1 MLKIDNKME
10 ELFLSDSVPKNLTI
24 DVEGE
29 LDTSLIP
36 AVNFYTGD
44 IYGNSESSLDIS
56 KLPYR
61 NGMPIYINNNPY
73 DWKLENYQNKNY
85 YSYAKYVCVTFDI
98 YLTDTN
104 PSDCIYPDN
113 GLFQIYYLNK
123 SGIQKLTSVVKDV
136 TTARS
141 KGTAITVSLKI
152 DVNAENVD
160 YIKSIYFT
168 NNDSSSRTTKNIVL
182 HISKIQI
189 RLTDSSTEEPSYVK
203 SVSANGIDIDS
214 YISGDFSITNSNLI
228 QESFS
233 LTESLCSRD
242 NLKFGLCESAHC
254 EFEVVGRGDKFIGK
268 TVRPY
273 ITPITPDNF
282 DYSNINFST
291 EDFIGST
298 WWNTTNLRYYK
309 TLNVSVNNDYLEHAK
324 YVMFVTTILIGMTV
338 TSGTMPP
345 KFYFGLIVEDQ
356 NGNSLSYVLNSN
368 VATVTGS
375 DRLSMYNTN
384 DFLYGVVSDRKEVY
398 ITLPTDLSFDSS
410 RQGSKITKVTGIY
423 VAFADEN
430 GNYLTSDFTVDDFRI
445 YNGERALYFVDS
457 INSPV
462 IHYDKSLMISDKIPE
477 LMKGIPLGVFKI
489 SEVKKNNTQDIIK
502 KSITAYDGLDILD
515 QDVGDWLTK
524 YMWIWDTGNT
534 RASTSPYFTRL
545 GVEYTRQLFPTL
557 INLFKR
563 LNILSD
569 SDFIES
575 SMLSGSDIDVPHTS
589 RNFQYNFFWA
599 NDWDDNSAVGSGTI
613 GFESYYSLSAS
624 ISEPIL
630 IKVDLTPFD
639 NLSDAELFGKYAL
652 AGMEEIFG
660 ESAGYPGICSSSSV
674 LVEITYNNGR
684 IDKILADSGDYVYI
698 NKDIDS
704 LRVYTSSGIGIIY
717 RSSSDGTIYAFENDN
732 LQTLVSHIKISYY
745 EVPDILKGLVNAHT
759 KLVYYNYGT
768 REIGSFSSSVS
779 GKDVVRSLLEVN
791 GCFFHMNR
799 YGKPEIIYASKAGLY
814 PSEKLYPR
822 EDLYP
827 RGMNGP
833 LLSMNRY
840 ISMECDDYV
849 VENYGKIQI
858 KTQSR
863 VKNGES
869 ICSYEYI
876 GNPDGKNT
884 YIIEDNIFYCA
895 EGTVYEYGSQPEV
908 DEMLKNL
915 FDKIS
920 NLTYTPHTTKLR
932 GLPFMECGDRVN
944 LVTKTGGIESFIFRR
959 TLKGIHA
966 LMDTY
971 EASGDEYNEAL
982 NTFDYKVYTPT

>member
-1 MLKIDNKME
+1 MLKVDNKME
-10 ELFLSDSVPKNLTI
+10 ELFLSDSVPKNLTL
-24 DVEGE
+24 DFEGE

-36 AVNFYTGD
+36 EVNFYIGD
-44 IYGNSESSLDIS
+44 IYGNSESVNNIGNLQYSSGI
-56 KLPYR
+56 
-61 NGMPIYINNNPY
+61 PIYINNNPRN
-73 DWKLENYQNKNY
+73 WKLENYQNKNY

-113 GLFQIYYLNK
+113 VSLSIYYAEK
-123 SGIQKLTSVVKDV
+123 SGITSGVSVVKDI
-136 TTARS
+136 TEARS

-152 DVNAENVD
+152 EVDANGVLD
-160 YIKSIYFT
+160 YIKSIYVF
-168 NNDSSSRTTKNIVL
+168 NKDSSSRTIKNVVL
-182 HISKIQI
+182 HTSKIQI
-189 RLTDSSTEEPSYVK
+189 RLTDSLTEEPPYVK

-214 YISGDFSITNSNLI
+214 YISGNFSITNSNLI

-233 LTESLCSRD
+233 LTESLCSQD

-268 TVRPY
+268 TVKPY

-291 EDFIGST
+291 EDFNGST

-324 YVMFVTTILIGMTV
+324 YVMFVTSIRIGMTV

-345 KFYFGLIVEDQ
+345 KFYFGLVVEDQ
-356 NGNSLSYVLNSN
+356 NGNSLSYVLNSS

-384 DFLYGVVSDRKEVY
+384 DFLDGVVSDNQEVY

-410 RQGSKITKVTGIY
+410 RQGSKITKVTGMY

-445 YNGERALYFVDS
+445 YNEKRALYFVES

-477 LMKGIPLGVFKI
+477 MMKGIPLGVFKI

-502 KSITAYDGLDILD
+502 KSITAYDNMSILE
-515 QDVGDWLTK
+515 QNVGDWLTK
-524 YMWIWDTGNT
+524 YMWVWDTANKVHTGGSSFN
-534 RASTSPYFTRL
+534 RF
-545 GVEYTRQLFPTL
+545 GVEYARQLFPTL
-557 INLFKR
+557 SNLMKQ
-563 LNILSD
+563 LNILTDDDFTFSLNVADTDVEPANYNYGYNYLWGDFGD
-569 SDFIES
+569 SPN
-575 SMLSGSDIDVPHTS
+575 GK
-589 RNFQYNFFWA
+589 
-599 NDWDDNSAVGSGTI
+599 GTI
-613 GFESYYSLSAS
+613 GILLAFTGSAS
-624 ISEPIL
+624 FSEDKL
-630 IKVDLTPFD
+630 LKVTLTPYGNMTD
-639 NLSDAELFGKYAL
+639 EELFGKFAYSDMADYWGKNYHGFPSC
-652 AGMEEIFG
+652 A
-660 ESAGYPGICSSSSV
+660 SV
-674 LVEITYNNGR
+674 FVILHNEDGTDTKV
-684 IDKILADSGDYVYI
+684 LADSGDYIYISTKVTGYEVYYSAGI
-698 NKDIDS
+698 ATISPSGDIVATGFS
-704 LRVYTSSGIGIIY
+704 NRMLTTHVNAGI
-717 RSSSDGTIYAFENDN
+717 
-732 LQTLVSHIKISYY
+732 Y
-745 EVPDILKGLVNAHT
+745 EVPSILKGLVNAHLR
-759 KLVYYNYGT
+759 LVYYNYGT
-768 REIGSFSSSVS
+768 QELGSFDSSIS
-779 GKDVVRSLLEVN
+779 GRDVLRSLLEVN

-833 LLSMNRY
+833 LLSMSRY

>member
-1 MLKIDNKME
+1 MLKVDNKME

-24 DVEGE
+24 EFEDEDE
-29 LDTSLIP
+29 LKLEKIK
-36 AVNFYTGD
+36 NLNLYFGD
-44 IYGNSESSLDIS
+44 IRDNVEAIRPVTNLTPTSGSDFIINNTPKAYNVYDYHNVKYFNHFKYIYVSFDAYISQQAGTKLASDLSFYMSLRLLNLNDGSIAGHIFASNKVYFNPDDIVGVDWEKYKTFKFRQKLDIS
-56 KLPYR
+56 GYEFLGISKVGVLGGSITSDTFTVHLRNMQVRLQDDNVDLPYIVPQG
-61 NGMPIYINNNPY
+61 N
-73 DWKLENYQNKNY
+73 
-85 YSYAKYVCVTFDI
+85 
-98 YLTDTN
+98 
-104 PSDCIYPDN
+104 
-113 GLFQIYYLNK
+113 
-123 SGIQKLTSVVKDV
+123 
-136 TTARS
+136 
-141 KGTAITVSLKI
+141 
-152 DVNAENVD
+152 
-160 YIKSIYFT
+160 
-168 NNDSSSRTTKNIVL
+168 SS
-182 HISKIQI
+182 
-189 RLTDSSTEEPSYVK
+189 E
-203 SVSANGIDIDS
+203 DIDKLI
-214 YISGDFSITNSNLI
+214 ISIPDIKNEDLI

-233 LTESLCSRD
+233 LTESLCSQD

-268 TVRPY
+268 TIRPY
-273 ITPITPDNF
+273 I
-282 DYSNINFST
+282 NIAG
-291 EDFIGST
+291 E
-298 WWNTTNLRYYK
+298 
-309 TLNVSVNNDYLEHAK
+309 
-324 YVMFVTTILIGMTV
+324 
-338 TSGTMPP
+338 P
-345 KFYFGLIVEDQ
+345 KQ
-356 NGNSLSYVLNSN
+356 N
-368 VATVTGS
+368 
-375 DRLSMYNTN
+375 R
-384 DFLYGVVSDRKEVY
+384 
-398 ITLPTDLSFDSS
+398 
-410 RQGSKITKVTGIY
+410 
-423 VAFADEN
+423 
-430 GNYLTSDFTVDDFRI
+430 
-445 YNGERALYFVDS
+445 
-457 INSPV
+457 
-462 IHYDKSLMISDKIPE
+462 
-477 LMKGIPLGVFKI
+477 IPLGKFKI

-534 RASTSPYFTRL
+534 RASTSPYFTRF

-613 GFESYYSLSAS
+613 GFENYYSLSAS

-833 LLSMNRY
+833 LLSMNKY

-858 KTQSR
+858 KTQGR

-944 LVTKTGGIESFIFRR
+944 LITKTGGIESFIFRR

-971 EASGDEYNEAL
+971 EAEGDEYNEAL

>member
-1 MLKIDNKME
+1 MLKVDNKME

-36 AVNFYTGD
+36 SVNFYTGD
-44 IYGNSESSLDIS
+44 IYGNSECTTDIS
-56 KLPYR
+56 NLQY
-61 NGMPIYINNNPY
+61 NYGTIIGVNNNPY
-73 DWKLENYQNKNY
+73 SKKLKDYQNKNY
-85 YSYAKYVCVTFDI
+85 YSYAKYACVTFDI

-104 PSDCIYPDN
+104 PSDCVYPD
-113 GLFQIYYLNK
+113 
-123 SGIQKLTSVVKDV
+123 KLAFVVFYKKKDGYSRGVSVVTDV

-141 KGTAITVSLKI
+141 KGTAITVALKI
-152 DVNAENVD
+152 DVNAENGLD
-160 YIKSIYFT
+160 YIEEFNIT
-168 NNDSSSRTTKNIVL
+168 NNDSSSNVTKNIII

-189 RLTDSSTEEPSYVK
+189 RLTDSLTEEPSYVK

-233 LTESLCSRD
+233 LTESLCSQD

-291 EDFIGST
+291 EDFSGAT

-309 TLNVSVNNDYLEHAK
+309 KMNVSVNNDYLEHAK
-324 YVMFVTTILIGMTV
+324 YVMFVATILIGMTV
-338 TSGTMPP
+338 KSGTMPP
-345 KFYFGLIVEDQ
+345 KFYFGLTVEDQ
-356 NGNSLSYVLNSN
+356 NGNSLSYVLNSS

-384 DFLYGVVSDRKEVY
+384 DFLDGVVSDRQEVY

-430 GNYLTSDFTVDDFRI
+430 GNYLTNDFTVDDFRI

-502 KSITAYDGLDILD
+502 KSITAYDNMSILE
-515 QDVGDWLTK
+515 QNVGDWLTK
-524 YMWIWDTGNT
+524 YMWIWDTANKVHTEGSGFN
-534 RASTSPYFTRL
+534 RF
-545 GVEYTRQLFPTL
+545 GVEYARQLFPTL
-557 INLFKR
+557 SNLMKQ
-563 LNILSD
+563 LNILTDDDFVFSFNVSD
-569 SDFIES
+569 VDVEPANYNYGYNYLWGDF
-575 SMLSGSDIDVPHTS
+575 GDNPH
-589 RNFQYNFFWA
+589 
-599 NDWDDNSAVGSGTI
+599 GKGTI
-613 GFESYYSLSAS
+613 GILLASTNSAS
-624 ISEPIL
+624 FSEDKL
-630 IKVDLTPFD
+630 LKVTLTPYGNMTD
-639 NLSDAELFGKYAL
+639 EELFGKFAFSDMADYWGKNYHGFPSCA
-652 AGMEEIFG
+652 
-660 ESAGYPGICSSSSV
+660 SV
-674 LVEITYNNGR
+674 FVILHNEDGTDTKV
-684 IDKILADSGDYVYI
+684 LADSGDYIYISTKVTQYEVYYSAGIASI
-698 NKDIDS
+698 NPGDDIIAA
-704 LRVYTSSGIGIIY
+704 G
-717 RSSSDGTIYAFENDN
+717 SSSRMLTTHVNA
-732 LQTLVSHIKISYY
+732 KIY
-745 EVPDILKGLVNAHT
+745 EVPEILKELVNAHLR
-759 KLVYYNYGT
+759 LVYYNYGT
-768 REIGSFSSSVS
+768 QELGSFSSSVS
-779 GKDVVRSLLEVN
+779 GRDVLRSLLEVN

-944 LVTKTGGIESFIFRR
+944 LITKTGGIESFIFRR

>member
-1 MLKIDNKME
+1 MLKVDNKME

-36 AVNFYTGD
+36 LVNFYTGD

-189 RLTDSSTEEPSYVK
+189 RLTDSLTEEPSYVK

-233 LTESLCSRD
+233 LTESLCSQD

-291 EDFIGST
+291 EDFSGAT

-309 TLNVSVNNDYLEHAK
+309 KMNVSVNNDYLEHAK
-324 YVMFVTTILIGMTV
+324 YVMFVATILIGMTV
-338 TSGTMPP
+338 KSGTMPP
-345 KFYFGLIVEDQ
+345 KFYFGLTVEDQ
-356 NGNSLSYVLNSN
+356 NGNSLSYVLNSS

-384 DFLYGVVSDRKEVY
+384 DFLDGVVSDRQEVY

-410 RQGSKITKVTGIY
+410 RKGSKITKVTGIY

-430 GNYLTSDFTVDDFRI
+430 GNYLTNDFTVDDFRI

-489 SEVKKNNTQDIIK
+489 SEAKKNNTQDIIK
-502 KSITAYDGLDILD
+502 KSITAYDNMSILE
-515 QDVGDWLTK
+515 QNVGDWLTK
-524 YMWIWDTGNT
+524 YMWVWDTANKVHTGGSGFN
-534 RASTSPYFTRL
+534 RF
-545 GVEYTRQLFPTL
+545 GVEYARQLFPTL
-557 INLFKR
+557 SNLMKQ
-563 LNILSD
+563 LNILTDDDFVFSFNVSD
-569 SDFIES
+569 VDVEPANYNYGYNYLWGDF
-575 SMLSGSDIDVPHTS
+575 GDNPH
-589 RNFQYNFFWA
+589 
-599 NDWDDNSAVGSGTI
+599 GKGTI
-613 GFESYYSLSAS
+613 GILLASTNSAS
-624 ISEPIL
+624 FSEDKL
-630 IKVDLTPFD
+630 LKVTLTPYGNMTD
-639 NLSDAELFGKYAL
+639 EELFGKFAFSDMADYWGKNYHGFPSCA
-652 AGMEEIFG
+652 
-660 ESAGYPGICSSSSV
+660 SV
-674 LVEITYNNGR
+674 FVILHNEDGTDTKV
-684 IDKILADSGDYVYI
+684 LADSGDYIYISNKVTGYEVYYSAGIAAI
-698 NKDIDS
+698 NPSGDIIA
-704 LRVYTSSGIGIIY
+704 TG
-717 RSSSDGTIYAFENDN
+717 SSSRMLTTHVNAGI
-732 LQTLVSHIKISYY
+732 Y
-745 EVPDILKGLVNAHT
+745 EVPDILKELVNAHLR
-759 KLVYYNYGT
+759 LVYYNYGT
-768 REIGSFSSSVS
+768 QELGSFSSSVS
-779 GKDVVRSLLEVN
+779 GRDVLRSLLEVN

-971 EASGDEYNEAL
+971 EAEGDEYNEAL

>member
-1 MLKIDNKME
+1 ME

-36 AVNFYTGD
+36 LVNFYTGD
-44 IYGNSESSLDIS
+44 IYGNSECTTNIS
-56 KLPYR
+56 NLPYR

-136 TTARS
+136 TMARS

-203 SVSANGIDIDS
+203 SVSVDSVDIDG
-214 YISGDFSITNSNLI
+214 YINGDFSITNSNLI

-233 LTESLCSRD
+233 LTESLCSQD

-268 TVRPY
+268 TIRPY
-273 ITPITPDNF
+273 I
-282 DYSNINFST
+282 NIAG
-291 EDFIGST
+291 E
-298 WWNTTNLRYYK
+298 
-309 TLNVSVNNDYLEHAK
+309 
-324 YVMFVTTILIGMTV
+324 
-338 TSGTMPP
+338 P
-345 KFYFGLIVEDQ
+345 KQ
-356 NGNSLSYVLNSN
+356 N
-368 VATVTGS
+368 
-375 DRLSMYNTN
+375 R
-384 DFLYGVVSDRKEVY
+384 
-398 ITLPTDLSFDSS
+398 
-410 RQGSKITKVTGIY
+410 
-423 VAFADEN
+423 
-430 GNYLTSDFTVDDFRI
+430 
-445 YNGERALYFVDS
+445 
-457 INSPV
+457 
-462 IHYDKSLMISDKIPE
+462 
-477 LMKGIPLGVFKI
+477 IPLGVFKVTD
-489 SEVKKNNTQDIIK
+489 VKKNHTHDIIK
-502 KSITAYDGLDILD
+502 KSITAYDNMSILD

-524 YMWIWDTGNT
+524 YMWITDTANK
-534 RASTSPYFTRL
+534 ACSDSPHFTKF
-545 GVEYTRQLFPTL
+545 GVEYVRQLFPTFANIMKRIGVISDTDFNL
-557 INLFKR
+557 IWEFSN
-563 LNILSD
+563 
-569 SDFIES
+569 
-575 SMLSGSDIDVPHTS
+575 IDVPAENYDYGYNYIWKDYPSGMTS
-589 RNFQYNFFWA
+589 KYSVGLLFGA
-599 NDWDDNSAVGSGTI
+599 SVSAG
-613 GFESYYSLSAS
+613 YSTDRL
-624 ISEPIL
+624 L
-630 IKVDLTPFD
+630 KVELTPVGGKTD
-639 NLSDAELFGKYAL
+639 EELFGMYAK
-652 AGMEEIFG
+652 G
-660 ESAGYPGICSSSSV
+660 EMLTDWGANYHGFPSCASVFIIMTDSKGYEHKV
-674 LVEITYNNGR
+674 
-684 IDKILADSGDYVYI
+684 LADSGDYVFVST
-698 NKDIDS
+698 DIQNIEIYYSAGICVTNAQSPLIAAGDS
-704 LRVYTSSGIGIIY
+704 SKMLT
-717 RSSSDGTIYAFENDN
+717 AHF
-732 LQTLVSHIKISYY
+732 KASYY
-745 EVPDILKGLVNAHT
+745 ELPELFSGLVNAHQR
-759 KLVYYNYGT
+759 LVYYNYGT
-768 REIGSFSSSVS
+768 QELGSFNSSVS
-779 GKDVVRSLLEVN
+779 ARDVVRSLLEVN

-833 LLSMNRY
+833 LLSMSRY

-971 EASGDEYNEAL
+971 EAEGDEYNEAL

>member
-1 MLKIDNKME
+1 MLKVDNKME

-36 AVNFYTGD
+36 SVNFYTGD
-44 IYGNSESSLDIS
+44 IYGNSECTTDIS
-56 KLPYR
+56 NLQY
-61 NGMPIYINNNPY
+61 NYGTIIGVNNNPY
-73 DWKLENYQNKNY
+73 SKKLKDYQNKNY
-85 YSYAKYVCVTFDI
+85 YSYAKYACVTFDI

-104 PSDCIYPDN
+104 PSDCVYPD
-113 GLFQIYYLNK
+113 
-123 SGIQKLTSVVKDV
+123 KLAFVVFYKKKDGYSRGVSVVTDV

-141 KGTAITVSLKI
+141 KGTAITVALKI
-152 DVNAENVD
+152 DVNAENGLD
-160 YIKSIYFT
+160 YIEEFNIT
-168 NNDSSSRTTKNIVL
+168 NNDSSSNVTKNIII

-189 RLTDSSTEEPSYVK
+189 RLTDSLTEEPSYVK

-233 LTESLCSRD
+233 LTESLCSQD

-291 EDFIGST
+291 EDFSGAT

-309 TLNVSVNNDYLEHAK
+309 KMNVSVNNDYLEHAK
-324 YVMFVTTILIGMTV
+324 YVMFVATILIGMTV
-338 TSGTMPP
+338 KSGTMPP
-345 KFYFGLIVEDQ
+345 KFYFGLTVEDQ
-356 NGNSLSYVLNSN
+356 NGNSLSYVLNSR

-384 DFLYGVVSDRKEVY
+384 DFLDGVVSDRQEVY

-430 GNYLTSDFTVDDFRI
+430 GNYLTNDFTVDDFRI

-502 KSITAYDGLDILD
+502 KSITAYDNMSILE
-515 QDVGDWLTK
+515 QNVGDWLTK
-524 YMWIWDTGNT
+524 YMWIWDTANKVHTEGSGFN
-534 RASTSPYFTRL
+534 RF
-545 GVEYTRQLFPTL
+545 GVEYARQLFPTL
-557 INLFKR
+557 SNLMKQ
-563 LNILSD
+563 LNILTDDDFVFSFNVSD
-569 SDFIES
+569 VDVEPANYNYGYNYLWGDF
-575 SMLSGSDIDVPHTS
+575 GDNPH
-589 RNFQYNFFWA
+589 
-599 NDWDDNSAVGSGTI
+599 GKGTI
-613 GFESYYSLSAS
+613 GILLASTNSAS
-624 ISEPIL
+624 FSEDKL
-630 IKVDLTPFD
+630 LKVTLTPYGNMTD
-639 NLSDAELFGKYAL
+639 EELFGKFAFSDMADYWCKNYHGFPSCA
-652 AGMEEIFG
+652 
-660 ESAGYPGICSSSSV
+660 SV
-674 LVEITYNNGR
+674 FVILHNEDGTDTKV
-684 IDKILADSGDYVYI
+684 LADSGDYIYISTKVTQYEVYYSAGIASI
-698 NKDIDS
+698 NPGGDIIA
-704 LRVYTSSGIGIIY
+704 VGFSSKMLTTHVNVGI
-717 RSSSDGTIYAFENDN
+717 
-732 LQTLVSHIKISYY
+732 Y
-745 EVPDILKGLVNAHT
+745 EVPSILKGLVNAHLR
-759 KLVYYNYGT
+759 LVYYNYGT
-768 REIGSFSSSVS
+768 QELGSFDSSIS
-779 GKDVVRSLLEVN
+779 GRDVLRSLLEVN

-833 LLSMNRY
+833 LLSMSRY

-876 GNPDGKNT
+876 GNPEGKNT

>member
-1 MLKIDNKME
+1 MLKVDNKME

-36 AVNFYTGD
+36 SVNFYTGD
-44 IYGNSESSLDIS
+44 IYGNSECTTNIS
-56 KLPYR
+56 NLQY
-61 NGMPIYINNNPY
+61 NYGTIIGVNNNPY
-73 DWKLENYQNKNY
+73 SKKLKDYQNKNY
-85 YSYAKYVCVTFDI
+85 YSYAKYACVTFDI

-104 PSDCIYPDN
+104 PSDCVYPD
-113 GLFQIYYLNK
+113 
-123 SGIQKLTSVVKDV
+123 KLAFVVFYKKKDGYSRGVTIVKDV

-141 KGTAITVSLKI
+141 KGTAITVALKI
-152 DVNAENVD
+152 DVNAENGLD
-160 YIKSIYFT
+160 YIEEFNIT
-168 NNDSSSRTTKNIVL
+168 NNDSSSNVTKNIVL

-203 SVSANGIDIDS
+203 SVSVDSVDIDG
-214 YISGDFSITNSNLI
+214 YINGNFSITNSNLI

-233 LTESLCSRD
+233 LTESLCSQD

-268 TVRPY
+268 TVKPY

-291 EDFIGST
+291 EDFSGAT

-309 TLNVSVNNDYLEHAK
+309 KMNVSVNNDYLEHAK
-324 YVMFVTTILIGMTV
+324 YVMFVAKILIGMTV

-345 KFYFGLIVEDQ
+345 KFYFGLTVEDQ
-356 NGNSLSYVLNSN
+356 NGNSLSYVLNSS

-384 DFLYGVVSDRKEVY
+384 DFLDGVVSDRQEVY

-410 RQGSKITKVTGIY
+410 RKGSKITKVTGIY

-430 GNYLTSDFTVDDFRI
+430 GNYLTNDFTVDDFRI
-445 YNGERALYFVDS
+445 YNGERALYFVES

-502 KSITAYDGLDILD
+502 KSITAYDNMSILE
-515 QDVGDWLTK
+515 QNVGDWLTK
-524 YMWIWDTGNT
+524 YMWVWDTANKVHTGGSSFN
-534 RASTSPYFTRL
+534 RF
-545 GVEYTRQLFPTL
+545 GVEYARQLFPTL
-557 INLFKR
+557 SNLMKQ
-563 LNILSD
+563 LNILTDDDFVFSFNVSD
-569 SDFIES
+569 VDVEPANYNYGYNYLWGDF
-575 SMLSGSDIDVPHTS
+575 GDNPH
-589 RNFQYNFFWA
+589 
-599 NDWDDNSAVGSGTI
+599 GKGTI
-613 GFESYYSLSAS
+613 GILLASTNSAS
-624 ISEPIL
+624 FSEDKL
-630 IKVDLTPFD
+630 LKVTLTPYGNMTD
-639 NLSDAELFGKYAL
+639 EELFGKFAFSDMADYWGKNYHGFPSCA
-652 AGMEEIFG
+652 
-660 ESAGYPGICSSSSV
+660 SV
-674 LVEITYNNGR
+674 FVILHNENGT
-684 IDKILADSGDYVYI
+684 DTKILADSGDYIYISTKVTGYDVYYSAGIASI
-698 NKDIDS
+698 NPGDDIMAAGFS
-704 LRVYTSSGIGIIY
+704 NRMLTTHVN
-717 RSSSDGTIYAFENDN
+717 A
-732 LQTLVSHIKISYY
+732 KIY
-745 EVPDILKGLVNAHT
+745 EVPDILKGLVNAHLR
-759 KLVYYNYGT
+759 LVYYNYGT
-768 REIGSFSSSVS
+768 QELGSFDSSIS
-779 GKDVVRSLLEVN
+779 GRDVLRSLLEVN

-833 LLSMNRY
+833 LLSMSRY

-869 ICSYEYI
+869 ICSYEYV
-876 GNPDGKNT
+876 GNPEGKNT

-971 EASGDEYNEAL
+971 EAEGDEYNEAL

>member
-1 MLKIDNKME
+1 MLKVDNKME

-36 AVNFYTGD
+36 SVNFYTGD
-44 IYGNSESSLDIS
+44 IYGNSECTTDIS
-56 KLPYR
+56 NLQY
-61 NGMPIYINNNPY
+61 NYGTIIGVNNNPY
-73 DWKLENYQNKNY
+73 SKKLKDYQNKNY
-85 YSYAKYVCVTFDI
+85 YSYAKYACVTFDI

-104 PSDCIYPDN
+104 PSDCVYPD
-113 GLFQIYYLNK
+113 
-123 SGIQKLTSVVKDV
+123 KLAFVVFYKKKDGYSRGVSVVTDV

-141 KGTAITVSLKI
+141 KGTAITVALKI
-152 DVNAENVD
+152 DVNAENGLD
-160 YIKSIYFT
+160 YIEEFNIT
-168 NNDSSSRTTKNIVL
+168 NNDSSSNVTKNIII

-189 RLTDSSTEEPSYVK
+189 RLTDSLTEEPSYVK

-233 LTESLCSRD
+233 LTESLCSQD

-291 EDFIGST
+291 EDFSGAT

-309 TLNVSVNNDYLEHAK
+309 KMNVSVNNDYLEHAK
-324 YVMFVTTILIGMTV
+324 YVMFVATILIGMTV
-338 TSGTMPP
+338 KSGTMPP
-345 KFYFGLIVEDQ
+345 KFYFGLTVEDQ
-356 NGNSLSYVLNSN
+356 NGNSLSYALNSS

-384 DFLYGVVSDRKEVY
+384 DFLDGVVSDRQEVY
-398 ITLPTDLSFDSS
+398 ITLPADLSFDSS
-410 RQGSKITKVTGIY
+410 RKGSKITKVTGIY

-430 GNYLTSDFTVDDFRI
+430 GNYLTNDFTVDDFRI

-489 SEVKKNNTQDIIK
+489 SEAKKNNTQDIIK
-502 KSITAYDGLDILD
+502 KSITAYDNMSILE
-515 QDVGDWLTK
+515 QNVGDWLTK
-524 YMWIWDTGNT
+524 YMWIWDTANKVHTGGSGFN
-534 RASTSPYFTRL
+534 RF
-545 GVEYTRQLFPTL
+545 GVEYARQLFPTL
-557 INLFKR
+557 SNLMKQ
-563 LNILSD
+563 LNILTDDDFVFSFNVSD
-569 SDFIES
+569 VDVEPANYNYGYNYLWGDF
-575 SMLSGSDIDVPHTS
+575 GDNPH
-589 RNFQYNFFWA
+589 
-599 NDWDDNSAVGSGTI
+599 GKGTI
-613 GFESYYSLSAS
+613 GILLASTNSAS
-624 ISEPIL
+624 FSEDKL
-630 IKVDLTPFD
+630 LKVTLTPYGNMTD
-639 NLSDAELFGKYAL
+639 EELFGKFAYSDMADYWGKNYHGFPSC
-652 AGMEEIFG
+652 A
-660 ESAGYPGICSSSSV
+660 SV
-674 LVEITYNNGR
+674 FVILHNEDGTDTKV
-684 IDKILADSGDYVYI
+684 LADSGDYIYISTKVTQYEVYYSAGIASI
-698 NKDIDS
+698 NPGDDIIAA
-704 LRVYTSSGIGIIY
+704 G
-717 RSSSDGTIYAFENDN
+717 SSSRMLTTHVNA
-732 LQTLVSHIKISYY
+732 KIY
-745 EVPDILKGLVNAHT
+745 EVPDILSGLVNAHLR
-759 KLVYYNYGT
+759 LVYYNYGT
-768 REIGSFSSSVS
+768 QELGSFDSSIS
-779 GKDVVRSLLEVN
+779 GRDVLRSLLEVN

-915 FDKIS
+915 FEKIS

>member
-1 MLKIDNKME
+1 MLKVDNKME

-36 AVNFYTGD
+36 SVNFYTGD
-44 IYGNSESSLDIS
+44 IYGNSECTTNIS
-56 KLPYR
+56 NLQY
-61 NGMPIYINNNPY
+61 NYGTIIGVNNNPY
-73 DWKLENYQNKNY
+73 NKKLKDYQNKNY
-85 YSYAKYVCVTFDI
+85 YSYAKYACVTFDI

-104 PSDCIYPDN
+104 PSDCVYPD
-113 GLFQIYYLNK
+113 
-123 SGIQKLTSVVKDV
+123 KLAFVVFYKKKDGYSRGVTIVKDV

-141 KGTAITVSLKI
+141 KGTAITVALKI
-152 DVNAENVD
+152 DVNAENGLD
-160 YIKSIYFT
+160 YIEEFNIT
-168 NNDSSSRTTKNIVL
+168 NNDSSSNVTKNIVL

-203 SVSANGIDIDS
+203 SVSVDSVDIDG
-214 YISGDFSITNSNLI
+214 YINGDFSITNSNLI

-233 LTESLCSRD
+233 LTESLCSQD

-268 TVRPY
+268 TVKPY

-291 EDFIGST
+291 EDFSGAT

-309 TLNVSVNNDYLEHAK
+309 KMNVSVNNDYLEHAK
-324 YVMFVTTILIGMTV
+324 YVMFVAKILIGMTV

-345 KFYFGLIVEDQ
+345 KFYFGLTVEDQ
-356 NGNSLSYVLNSN
+356 NGNSLSYVLNSS

-384 DFLYGVVSDRKEVY
+384 DFLDGVVSDRQEVY

-410 RQGSKITKVTGIY
+410 RKGSKITKVTGIY

-430 GNYLTSDFTVDDFRI
+430 GNYLTNDFTVDDFRI
-445 YNGERALYFVDS
+445 YNGERALYFVES

-477 LMKGIPLGVFKI
+477 MMKGIPLGVFKI

-502 KSITAYDGLDILD
+502 KSITAYDNMSILE
-515 QDVGDWLTK
+515 QNVGDWLTK
-524 YMWIWDTGNT
+524 YMWVWDTANKVHTGGSSFN
-534 RASTSPYFTRL
+534 RF
-545 GVEYTRQLFPTL
+545 GVEYARQLFPTL
-557 INLFKR
+557 SNLMKQ
-563 LNILSD
+563 LNILTDDDFVFSFNVSD
-569 SDFIES
+569 VDVEPANYNYGYNYLWGDF
-575 SMLSGSDIDVPHTS
+575 GDNPH
-589 RNFQYNFFWA
+589 
-599 NDWDDNSAVGSGTI
+599 GKGTI
-613 GFESYYSLSAS
+613 GILLASTNSAS
-624 ISEPIL
+624 FSEDKL
-630 IKVDLTPFD
+630 LKVTLTPYGNMTD
-639 NLSDAELFGKYAL
+639 EELFGKFAFSDMSDYWGKNYHGFPSCA
-652 AGMEEIFG
+652 
-660 ESAGYPGICSSSSV
+660 SV
-674 LVEITYNNGR
+674 FVILHNENGT
-684 IDKILADSGDYVYI
+684 DTKILADSGDYIYISTKVTGYDVYYSAGIASI
-698 NKDIDS
+698 NPGDDIMAAGFS
-704 LRVYTSSGIGIIY
+704 NRMLTTHVN
-717 RSSSDGTIYAFENDN
+717 A
-732 LQTLVSHIKISYY
+732 KIY
-745 EVPDILKGLVNAHT
+745 EVPEILKGLVNAHLR
-759 KLVYYNYGT
+759 LVYYNYGT
-768 REIGSFSSSVS
+768 QELGSFDSSIS
-779 GKDVVRSLLEVN
+779 GRDVLRSLLEVN

-833 LLSMNRY
+833 LLSMSRY

-971 EASGDEYNEAL
+971 EAEGDEYNEAL

>member
-1 MLKIDNKME
+1 MLKVDNKME

-36 AVNFYTGD
+36 SVNFYTGD
-44 IYGNSESSLDIS
+44 IYGNSECTTNIS
-56 KLPYR
+56 NLQY
-61 NGMPIYINNNPY
+61 NYGTIIGVNNNPY
-73 DWKLENYQNKNY
+73 SKKLKDYQNKNY
-85 YSYAKYVCVTFDI
+85 YSYAKYACVTFDI

-104 PSDCIYPDN
+104 PSDCVYPD
-113 GLFQIYYLNK
+113 
-123 SGIQKLTSVVKDV
+123 KLAFVVFYKKKDGYSRGVTIVKDV

-141 KGTAITVSLKI
+141 KGTAITVALKI
-152 DVNAENVD
+152 DVNAENGLD
-160 YIKSIYFT
+160 YIEEFNIT
-168 NNDSSSRTTKNIVL
+168 NNDSSSNVTKNIVL

-203 SVSANGIDIDS
+203 SVSVDNIDIDG
-214 YISGDFSITNSNLI
+214 YINGDFSITNSNLI

-233 LTESLCSRD
+233 LTESLCSQD

-291 EDFIGST
+291 EDFSGAT

-309 TLNVSVNNDYLEHAK
+309 KMNVSVNNDYLEHAK
-324 YVMFVTTILIGMTV
+324 YVMFVAKILIGMTV

-345 KFYFGLIVEDQ
+345 KFYFGLTVEDQ
-356 NGNSLSYVLNSN
+356 NGNSLSYVLNSS

-384 DFLYGVVSDRKEVY
+384 DFLDGVVSDRQEVY

-410 RQGSKITKVTGIY
+410 RKGSKITKVTGIY

-430 GNYLTSDFTVDDFRI
+430 GNYLTNDFTVDDFRI

-477 LMKGIPLGVFKI
+477 MMKGIPLGVFKI

-502 KSITAYDGLDILD
+502 KSITAYDNMSILE
-515 QDVGDWLTK
+515 QNVGDWLTK
-524 YMWIWDTGNT
+524 YMWVWDTANKVYTGGSSFN
-534 RASTSPYFTRL
+534 RF
-545 GVEYTRQLFPTL
+545 GVEYARQLFPTL
-557 INLFKR
+557 SNLMKQ
-563 LNILSD
+563 LNILTD
-569 SDFIES
+569 DDFTFS
-575 SMLSGSDIDVPHTS
+575 FNTGDVDVEPANYNYGYNYLWGDFGDNPH
-589 RNFQYNFFWA
+589 
-599 NDWDDNSAVGSGTI
+599 GKGTI
-613 GFESYYSLSAS
+613 GILWAFTGSAS
-624 ISEPIL
+624 FSEDKL
-630 IKVDLTPFD
+630 LKVTLTPYGNMTD
-639 NLSDAELFGKYAL
+639 EELFGKFAFSDMADYWGKNYHGFPSCA
-652 AGMEEIFG
+652 
-660 ESAGYPGICSSSSV
+660 SV
-674 LVEITYNNGR
+674 FVILHNEDGT
-684 IDKILADSGDYVYI
+684 DTKILADSGDYIYISTKVTQYEVYYSAGIASI
-698 NKDIDS
+698 NPGDDIIA
-704 LRVYTSSGIGIIY
+704 TGFSSKML
-717 RSSSDGTIYAFENDN
+717 TTHVNA
-732 LQTLVSHIKISYY
+732 KIY
-745 EVPDILKGLVNAHT
+745 EVPEILKGLVNAHLR
-759 KLVYYNYGT
+759 LVYYNYGT
-768 REIGSFSSSVS
+768 QELGSFNSSVS
-779 GKDVVRSLLEVN
+779 GRDVLRSLLEVN

-833 LLSMNRY
+833 LLSMSRY
-840 ISMECDDYV
+840 ISMECADYV

-876 GNPDGKNT
+876 GNPEGKNT

-971 EASGDEYNEAL
+971 EAEGDEYNEAL

>member
-1 MLKIDNKME
+1 MLKVDNKME

-36 AVNFYTGD
+36 SVNFYTGD
-44 IYGNSESSLDIS
+44 IYGNSECTTDIS
-56 KLPYR
+56 NLQY
-61 NGMPIYINNNPY
+61 NYGTIIGVNNNPY
-73 DWKLENYQNKNY
+73 SKKLKDYQNKNY
-85 YSYAKYVCVTFDI
+85 YSYAKYACVTFDI

-104 PSDCIYPDN
+104 PSDCVYPD
-113 GLFQIYYLNK
+113 
-123 SGIQKLTSVVKDV
+123 KLAFVVFYKKKDGYSRGVSVVTDV

-141 KGTAITVSLKI
+141 KGTAITVALKI
-152 DVNAENVD
+152 DVNAENGLD
-160 YIKSIYFT
+160 YIEEFNIT
-168 NNDSSSRTTKNIVL
+168 NNDSSSNVTKNIII

-189 RLTDSSTEEPSYVK
+189 RLTDSLTEEPSYVK

-233 LTESLCSRD
+233 LTESLCSQD

-291 EDFIGST
+291 EDFSGAT

-309 TLNVSVNNDYLEHAK
+309 KMNVSVNNDYLEHAK
-324 YVMFVTTILIGMTV
+324 YVMFVATILIGMTV
-338 TSGTMPP
+338 KSGTMPP
-345 KFYFGLIVEDQ
+345 KFYFGLTVEDQ
-356 NGNSLSYVLNSN
+356 NGNSLSYVLNSS

-384 DFLYGVVSDRKEVY
+384 DFLYGVVSDRQEVY

-410 RQGSKITKVTGIY
+410 RKGSKITKVTGIY

-430 GNYLTSDFTVDDFRI
+430 GNYLTNDFTVDDFRI

-502 KSITAYDGLDILD
+502 KSITAYDNMSILE
-515 QDVGDWLTK
+515 QNVGDWLTK
-524 YMWIWDTGNT
+524 YMWIWDTANKVHTEGSGFN
-534 RASTSPYFTRL
+534 RF
-545 GVEYTRQLFPTL
+545 GVEYARQLFPTL
-557 INLFKR
+557 SNLMKQ
-563 LNILSD
+563 LNILTDDDFVFSFNVSD
-569 SDFIES
+569 VDVEPANYNYGYNYLWGDF
-575 SMLSGSDIDVPHTS
+575 GDNPH
-589 RNFQYNFFWA
+589 
-599 NDWDDNSAVGSGTI
+599 GKGTI
-613 GFESYYSLSAS
+613 GILLASTNSAS
-624 ISEPIL
+624 FSEDKL
-630 IKVDLTPFD
+630 LKVTLTPYGNMTD
-639 NLSDAELFGKYAL
+639 EELFGKFAFSDMADYWGKNYHGFPSCA
-652 AGMEEIFG
+652 
-660 ESAGYPGICSSSSV
+660 SV
-674 LVEITYNNGR
+674 FVILHNEDGTDTKV
-684 IDKILADSGDYVYI
+684 LADSGDYIYISTKVTQYEVYYSAGIASI
-698 NKDIDS
+698 NPGDDIIAA
-704 LRVYTSSGIGIIY
+704 G
-717 RSSSDGTIYAFENDN
+717 SSSRMLTTHVNA
-732 LQTLVSHIKISYY
+732 KIY
-745 EVPDILKGLVNAHT
+745 EVPEILKELVNAHLR
-759 KLVYYNYGT
+759 LVYYNYGT
-768 REIGSFSSSVS
+768 QELGSFNSSVS
-779 GKDVVRSLLEVN
+779 GRDVLRSLLEVN

-876 GNPDGKNT
+876 GNPEGKNT

>member
-1 MLKIDNKME
+1 MLKVDNKME

-36 AVNFYTGD
+36 SVNFYTGD
-44 IYGNSESSLDIS
+44 IYGNSECTTDIS
-56 KLPYR
+56 NLQY
-61 NGMPIYINNNPY
+61 NYGTIIGVNNNPY
-73 DWKLENYQNKNY
+73 SKKLKDYQNKNY
-85 YSYAKYVCVTFDI
+85 YSYAKYACVTFDI

-104 PSDCIYPDN
+104 PSDCVYPD
-113 GLFQIYYLNK
+113 
-123 SGIQKLTSVVKDV
+123 KLAFVVFYKKKDGYSRGVSVVTDV

-141 KGTAITVSLKI
+141 KGTAITVALKI
-152 DVNAENVD
+152 DVNAENGLD
-160 YIKSIYFT
+160 YIEEFNIT
-168 NNDSSSRTTKNIVL
+168 NNDSSSNVTKNIII

-189 RLTDSSTEEPSYVK
+189 RLTDSLTEEPSYVK

-233 LTESLCSRD
+233 LTESLCSQD

-291 EDFIGST
+291 EDFSGAT

-309 TLNVSVNNDYLEHAK
+309 KMNVSVNNDYLEHAK
-324 YVMFVTTILIGMTV
+324 YVMFVATILIGMTV
-338 TSGTMPP
+338 KSGTMPP
-345 KFYFGLIVEDQ
+345 KFYFGLTVEDQ
-356 NGNSLSYVLNSN
+356 NGNSLSYVLNSR

-384 DFLYGVVSDRKEVY
+384 DFLDGVVSDRKEVY

-410 RQGSKITKVTGIY
+410 RKGSKITKVTGIY

-430 GNYLTSDFTVDDFRI
+430 GNYLTNDFTVDDFRI

-502 KSITAYDGLDILD
+502 KSITAYDNMSILE
-515 QDVGDWLTK
+515 QNVGDWLTK
-524 YMWIWDTGNT
+524 YMWIWDTANKVHTEGSGFN
-534 RASTSPYFTRL
+534 RF
-545 GVEYTRQLFPTL
+545 GVEYARQLFPTL
-557 INLFKR
+557 SNLMKQ
-563 LNILSD
+563 LNILTDDDFVFSFNVSD
-569 SDFIES
+569 VDVEPANYNYGYNYLWGDF
-575 SMLSGSDIDVPHTS
+575 GDNPH
-589 RNFQYNFFWA
+589 
-599 NDWDDNSAVGSGTI
+599 GKGTI
-613 GFESYYSLSAS
+613 GILWASTGSAS
-624 ISEPIL
+624 FSEDKL
-630 IKVDLTPFD
+630 LKVTLTPYGNMTD
-639 NLSDAELFGKYAL
+639 EELFGKFAYSDMTDYWGKNYHGFPSCA
-652 AGMEEIFG
+652 
-660 ESAGYPGICSSSSV
+660 SV
-674 LVEITYNNGR
+674 FVILHNEDGTDTKV
-684 IDKILADSGDYVYI
+684 LADSGDYIYISTKVTQYEVYYSAGIAAI
-698 NKDIDS
+698 NPGGDIIA
-704 LRVYTSSGIGIIY
+704 TGFSSKMLTTHVNVGI
-717 RSSSDGTIYAFENDN
+717 
-732 LQTLVSHIKISYY
+732 Y
-745 EVPDILKGLVNAHT
+745 EVPSILKGLVNAHLR
-759 KLVYYNYGT
+759 LVYYNYGT
-768 REIGSFSSSVS
+768 QELGSFNSSIS
-779 GKDVVRSLLEVN
+779 GRDVLRSLLEVN

-876 GNPDGKNT
+876 GNPEGKNT

>member
-1 MLKIDNKME
+1 MLKVDNKME

-24 DVEGE
+24 DFEGE

-36 AVNFYTGD
+36 LVNFYTGD
-44 IYGNSESSLDIS
+44 IYGNSECTINIS
-56 KLPYR
+56 NLPYR
-61 NGMPIYINNNPY
+61 NGSPIYINNNPY
-73 DWKLENYQNKNY
+73 YWKLENYQNKNY

-113 GLFQIYYLNK
+113 GLFQIHYLNK

-136 TTARS
+136 TTAKS

-203 SVSANGIDIDS
+203 SVSVDSVDIDG
-214 YISGDFSITNSNLI
+214 YINGDFSITNSNLI

-233 LTESLCSRD
+233 LTESLCSQD

-291 EDFIGST
+291 EDFSGAT

-309 TLNVSVNNDYLEHAK
+309 KMNVSVNNDYLEHAK
-324 YVMFVTTILIGMTV
+324 YVMFVATILIGMTV

-345 KFYFGLIVEDQ
+345 KFYFGLVVEDQ
-356 NGNSLSYVLNSN
+356 NGNSLSYVLNSS

-384 DFLYGVVSDRKEVY
+384 DFLDGVVSDRQEVY

-410 RQGSKITKVTGIY
+410 RKGSKITKVTGIY

-477 LMKGIPLGVFKI
+477 MMKGIPLGVFKI

-502 KSITAYDGLDILD
+502 KSITAYDNMSILE
-515 QDVGDWLTK
+515 QNVGDWLTK
-524 YMWIWDTGNT
+524 YMWIWDTANKVH
-534 RASTSPYFTRL
+534 TSGSGFNRF
-545 GVEYTRQLFPTL
+545 GVEYARQLFPTL
-557 INLFKR
+557 SNLMKQ
-563 LNILSD
+563 LNILTDDDFVFSFNVSD
-569 SDFIES
+569 VDVEPANYNYGYNYLWGDF
-575 SMLSGSDIDVPHTS
+575 GDNPH
-589 RNFQYNFFWA
+589 
-599 NDWDDNSAVGSGTI
+599 GKGTI
-613 GFESYYSLSAS
+613 GILLASTNSAS
-624 ISEPIL
+624 FSEDKL
-630 IKVDLTPFD
+630 LKVTLTPYGNMTD
-639 NLSDAELFGKYAL
+639 EELFGKFAYSDMADYWGKNYHGFPSC
-652 AGMEEIFG
+652 A
-660 ESAGYPGICSSSSV
+660 SV
-674 LVEITYNNGR
+674 FVILHNEDGT
-684 IDKILADSGDYVYI
+684 DTKILADSGDYIYISTKVTQYEVYYSAGIAAI
-698 NKDIDS
+698 NPSGDIIA
-704 LRVYTSSGIGIIY
+704 TG
-717 RSSSDGTIYAFENDN
+717 SSSRMLTTHVNAGI
-732 LQTLVSHIKISYY
+732 Y
-745 EVPDILKGLVNAHT
+745 EVPDILKELVNAHLR
-759 KLVYYNYGT
+759 LVYYNYGT
-768 REIGSFSSSVS
+768 QELGSFDSSIS
-779 GKDVVRSLLEVN
+779 GRDVLRSLLEVN

-833 LLSMNRY
+833 LLSMSRY

-876 GNPDGKNT
+876 GNPEGKNT

-944 LVTKTGGIESFIFRR
+944 LITKTGGIESFIFRR

>member
-1 MLKIDNKME
+1 MLKVDNKME

-29 LDTSLIP
+29 LDTGLIP
-36 AVNFYTGD
+36 SVNFYTGD
-44 IYGNSESSLDIS
+44 IYGNSECTTDIS
-56 KLPYR
+56 NLQY
-61 NGMPIYINNNPY
+61 NYGTIIGVNNNPY
-73 DWKLENYQNKNY
+73 SKKLKDYQNKNY
-85 YSYAKYVCVTFDI
+85 YSYAKYACVTFDI

-104 PSDCIYPDN
+104 SSDCVYPD
-113 GLFQIYYLNK
+113 
-123 SGIQKLTSVVKDV
+123 KLAFVVFYKKKDGYSRGVSVVTDV

-141 KGTAITVSLKI
+141 KGTAITVALKI
-152 DVNAENVD
+152 DVNAENGLD
-160 YIKSIYFT
+160 YIEEFNIT
-168 NNDSSSRTTKNIVL
+168 NNDSSSNVTKNIII

-189 RLTDSSTEEPSYVK
+189 RLTDSLTEEPSYVK

-233 LTESLCSRD
+233 LTESLCSQD

-291 EDFIGST
+291 EDFSGST

-324 YVMFVTTILIGMTV
+324 YVMFVATILIGMTV
-338 TSGTMPP
+338 KSGTMPP
-345 KFYFGLIVEDQ
+345 KFYFGLTVEDQ
-356 NGNSLSYVLNSN
+356 NGNSLSYVLNSS

-384 DFLYGVVSDRKEVY
+384 DFLDGVVSDRQEVY
-398 ITLPTDLSFDSS
+398 ITLPTDLSFDPS
-410 RQGSKITKVTGIY
+410 RKGSKITKVTGIY

-430 GNYLTSDFTVDDFRI
+430 GNYLTNDFTVDDFRI

-489 SEVKKNNTQDIIK
+489 SEAKKNNTQDIIK
-502 KSITAYDGLDILD
+502 KSITAYDNMSILE
-515 QDVGDWLTK
+515 QNVGDWLTK
-524 YMWIWDTGNT
+524 YMWIWDTANKVHTEGSGFN
-534 RASTSPYFTRL
+534 RF
-545 GVEYTRQLFPTL
+545 GVEYARQLFPTL
-557 INLFKR
+557 SNLMKQ
-563 LNILSD
+563 LNILTDDDFVFSFNVSD
-569 SDFIES
+569 VDVEPANYNYGYNYLWGDF
-575 SMLSGSDIDVPHTS
+575 GDNPH
-589 RNFQYNFFWA
+589 
-599 NDWDDNSAVGSGTI
+599 GKGTI
-613 GFESYYSLSAS
+613 GILLASTNSAS
-624 ISEPIL
+624 FSEDKL
-630 IKVDLTPFD
+630 LKVTLTPYGNMTD
-639 NLSDAELFGKYAL
+639 EELFGKFAFSDMADYWGKNYHGFPSCA
-652 AGMEEIFG
+652 
-660 ESAGYPGICSSSSV
+660 SV
-674 LVEITYNNGR
+674 FVILHNEDGTDTKV
-684 IDKILADSGDYVYI
+684 LADSGDYIYISTKVTQYEVYYSAGIASI
-698 NKDIDS
+698 NPGDDIIAA
-704 LRVYTSSGIGIIY
+704 G
-717 RSSSDGTIYAFENDN
+717 SSSRMLTTHVNA
-732 LQTLVSHIKISYY
+732 KIY
-745 EVPDILKGLVNAHT
+745 EVPDILSGLVNAHLR
-759 KLVYYNYGT
+759 LVYYNYGT
-768 REIGSFSSSVS
+768 QELGSFDSSIS
-779 GKDVVRSLLEVN
+779 GRDVLRSLLEVN

-833 LLSMNRY
+833 LLSMSRY

-876 GNPDGKNT
+876 GNPEGKNT

>member
-1 MLKIDNKME
+1 MLKVDNKME

-36 AVNFYTGD
+36 EVNFYTGD
-44 IYGNSESSLDIS
+44 IYGNSECTTNIS
-56 KLPYR
+56 NLQY
-61 NGMPIYINNNPY
+61 NYGTMVGINNNPHST
-73 DWKLENYQNKNY
+73 KLKNYQNNNY
-85 YSYAKYVCVTFDI
+85 YSYAKYACVTFDI

-104 PSDCIYPDN
+104 PSDCVYPD
-113 GLFQIYYLNK
+113 
-123 SGIQKLTSVVKDV
+123 KLAFAVFYKKKDGYSRSVTLVKDV

-141 KGTAITVSLKI
+141 KGTAITVALKI
-152 DVNAENVD
+152 DVNAESGLD
-160 YIKSIYFT
+160 YIEGFNIT
-168 NNDSSSRTTKNIVL
+168 NNDSSSNVTKNIVL

-189 RLTDSSTEEPSYVK
+189 RLTDSITEQPSYVK
-203 SVSANGIDIDS
+203 SVSADNIDIDG

-233 LTESLCSRD
+233 LTESLCSQD

-268 TVRPY
+268 TVKPY

-291 EDFIGST
+291 EDFSGAT

-309 TLNVSVNNDYLEHAK
+309 KMNVSVNNDYLEHAK
-324 YVMFVTTILIGMTV
+324 YVMFVATILIGMTV
-338 TSGTMPP
+338 TSGTIPP
-345 KFYFGLIVEDQ
+345 KFYFGLTVEDQ
-356 NGNSLSYVLNSN
+356 NGNSLSYVLNSS

-410 RQGSKITKVTGIY
+410 RQGSKIAKVTGIY

-445 YNGERALYFVDS
+445 YNGERALYFVES

-477 LMKGIPLGVFKI
+477 MMKGIPLGVFKI

-502 KSITAYDGLDILD
+502 KSITAYDNMSILE
-515 QDVGDWLTK
+515 QNVGDWLTK
-524 YMWIWDTGNT
+524 YMWVWDTANKVHTGGSSFN
-534 RASTSPYFTRL
+534 RF
-545 GVEYTRQLFPTL
+545 GVEYARQLFPTL
-557 INLFKR
+557 SNLMKQ
-563 LNILSD
+563 LNILTDNDFVFSFNVSD
-569 SDFIES
+569 VDVEPANYNYGYNYLWGDF
-575 SMLSGSDIDVPHTS
+575 GDNPH
-589 RNFQYNFFWA
+589 
-599 NDWDDNSAVGSGTI
+599 GKGTI
-613 GFESYYSLSAS
+613 GILLASTNSAS
-624 ISEPIL
+624 FSEDKL
-630 IKVDLTPFD
+630 LKVTLTPYGNMTD
-639 NLSDAELFGKYAL
+639 EELFGKFAFSDMADYWGKNYHGFPSCA
-652 AGMEEIFG
+652 
-660 ESAGYPGICSSSSV
+660 SV
-674 LVEITYNNGR
+674 FVILHNEDGT
-684 IDKILADSGDYVYI
+684 DTKILADSGDYIYISTKVTQYEVYYSAGIASI
-698 NKDIDS
+698 NPGSDITAAGFS
-704 LRVYTSSGIGIIY
+704 NRMLTTHVN
-717 RSSSDGTIYAFENDN
+717 A
-732 LQTLVSHIKISYY
+732 KIY
-745 EVPDILKGLVNAHT
+745 EVPEILKGLVNAHLR
-759 KLVYYNYGT
+759 LVYYNYGT
-768 REIGSFSSSVS
+768 QELGSFDSSIS
-779 GKDVVRSLLEVN
+779 GRDVLRSLLEVN

-833 LLSMNRY
+833 LLSMSRY

-971 EASGDEYNEAL
+971 EAEGDEYNEAL

>member
-1 MLKIDNKME
+1 MLKVDNKME

-36 AVNFYTGD
+36 SVNFYTGD
-44 IYGNSESSLDIS
+44 IYGNSECTTDIS
-56 KLPYR
+56 NLQY
-61 NGMPIYINNNPY
+61 NYGTIIGVNNNPY
-73 DWKLENYQNKNY
+73 SKKLKDYQNKNY
-85 YSYAKYVCVTFDI
+85 YSYAKYACVTFDI

-104 PSDCIYPDN
+104 PSDCVYPD
-113 GLFQIYYLNK
+113 
-123 SGIQKLTSVVKDV
+123 KLAFVVFYKKKDGYSRGVSVVTDV

-141 KGTAITVSLKI
+141 KGTAITVALKI
-152 DVNAENVD
+152 DVNAENGLD
-160 YIKSIYFT
+160 YIEEFNIT
-168 NNDSSSRTTKNIVL
+168 NNDSSSNVTKNIII

-189 RLTDSSTEEPSYVK
+189 RLTDSLTEEPSYVK

-233 LTESLCSRD
+233 LTESLCSQD

-291 EDFIGST
+291 EDFSGAT

-309 TLNVSVNNDYLEHAK
+309 KMNVSVNNDYLEHAK
-324 YVMFVTTILIGMTV
+324 YVMFVATILIGMTV
-338 TSGTMPP
+338 KSGTMPP
-345 KFYFGLIVEDQ
+345 KFYFGLTVEDQ
-356 NGNSLSYVLNSN
+356 NGNSLSYVLNSR

-384 DFLYGVVSDRKEVY
+384 DFLDGVVSDRKEVY

-410 RQGSKITKVTGIY
+410 RKGSKITKVTGIY

-430 GNYLTSDFTVDDFRI
+430 GNYLTNDFTVDDFRI

-502 KSITAYDGLDILD
+502 KSITAYDNMSILE
-515 QDVGDWLTK
+515 QNVGDWLTK
-524 YMWIWDTGNT
+524 YMWIWDTANKVHTEGSGFN
-534 RASTSPYFTRL
+534 RF
-545 GVEYTRQLFPTL
+545 GVEYARQLFPTL
-557 INLFKR
+557 SNLMKQ
-563 LNILSD
+563 LNILTDDDFVFSFNVSD
-569 SDFIES
+569 VDVEPANYNYGYNYLWGDF
-575 SMLSGSDIDVPHTS
+575 GDNPH
-589 RNFQYNFFWA
+589 
-599 NDWDDNSAVGSGTI
+599 GKGTI
-613 GFESYYSLSAS
+613 GILLASTNSAS
-624 ISEPIL
+624 FSEDKL
-630 IKVDLTPFD
+630 LKVTLTPYGNMTD
-639 NLSDAELFGKYAL
+639 EELFGKFAFSDMADYWGKNYHGFPSCA
-652 AGMEEIFG
+652 
-660 ESAGYPGICSSSSV
+660 SV
-674 LVEITYNNGR
+674 FVILHNEDGTDTKV
-684 IDKILADSGDYVYI
+684 LADSGDYIYISTKVTQYEVYYSAGIASI
-698 NKDIDS
+698 NPGDDIIAA
-704 LRVYTSSGIGIIY
+704 G
-717 RSSSDGTIYAFENDN
+717 SSSRMLTTHVNA
-732 LQTLVSHIKISYY
+732 KIY
-745 EVPDILKGLVNAHT
+745 EVPDILSGLVNAHLR
-759 KLVYYNYGT
+759 LVYYNYGT
-768 REIGSFSSSVS
+768 QELGSFDSSIS
-779 GKDVVRSLLEVN
+779 GRDVLRSLLEVN

-944 LVTKTGGIESFIFRR
+944 LITKTGGIESFIFRR

>member
-1 MLKIDNKME
+1 MLKVDNKME

-36 AVNFYTGD
+36 SVNFYTGD
-44 IYGNSESSLDIS
+44 IYGNSEIVSDVGNLD
-56 KLPYR
+56 YR
-61 NGMPIYINNNPY
+61 VGTPIYINNNPY

-113 GLFQIYYLNK
+113 GLFQIWYLNK
-123 SGIQKLTSVVKDV
+123 SGIEKLTSVVKDV
-136 TTARS
+136 TTAKS

-203 SVSANGIDIDS
+203 SVSVDSVDIDG
-214 YISGDFSITNSNLI
+214 YINGDFSITNSNLI

-233 LTESLCSRD
+233 LTESLCSQD

-268 TVRPY
+268 TVKPY
-273 ITPITPDNF
+273 ITPITPENF

-291 EDFIGST
+291 EDFSGAT

-309 TLNVSVNNDYLEHAK
+309 KMNVSVNNDYLEHAK
-324 YVMFVTTILIGMTV
+324 YVMFVATILIGMTV

-345 KFYFGLIVEDQ
+345 KFYFGLVVEDQ
-356 NGNSLSYVLNSN
+356 NGNSLSYVLNSS

-384 DFLYGVVSDRKEVY
+384 DFLDGVVSDRQEVY

-445 YNGERALYFVDS
+445 YNGERALYFVES

-477 LMKGIPLGVFKI
+477 LMKGIPLGVFKV

-502 KSITAYDGLDILD
+502 KSITAYDNMSILE
-515 QDVGDWLTK
+515 QNVGDWLTK
-524 YMWIWDTGNT
+524 YMWIWDTANKVYTGGSSFN
-534 RASTSPYFTRL
+534 RF
-545 GVEYTRQLFPTL
+545 GVEYARQLFPTL
-557 INLFKR
+557 SNLMKQ
-563 LNILSD
+563 LNILTDDDFVFSFNVSD
-569 SDFIES
+569 VDVEPANYNYGYNYLWGDF
-575 SMLSGSDIDVPHTS
+575 GDNPH
-589 RNFQYNFFWA
+589 
-599 NDWDDNSAVGSGTI
+599 GKGTI
-613 GFESYYSLSAS
+613 GILLASTNSAS
-624 ISEPIL
+624 FSEDKL
-630 IKVDLTPFD
+630 LKVTLTPYGNMTD
-639 NLSDAELFGKYAL
+639 EELFGKFAFSDMADYWGKNYHGFPSCA
-652 AGMEEIFG
+652 
-660 ESAGYPGICSSSSV
+660 SV
-674 LVEITYNNGR
+674 FVILHNENGT
-684 IDKILADSGDYVYI
+684 DTKILADSGDYIYISTKVTGYDVYYSAGIASI
-698 NKDIDS
+698 NPGDDIMAAGFS
-704 LRVYTSSGIGIIY
+704 NRMLTTHVN
-717 RSSSDGTIYAFENDN
+717 A
-732 LQTLVSHIKISYY
+732 KIY
-745 EVPDILKGLVNAHT
+745 EVPEILKGLVNAHLR
-759 KLVYYNYGT
+759 LVYYNYGT
-768 REIGSFSSSVS
+768 QELGSFDSSIS
-779 GKDVVRSLLEVN
+779 GRDVLRSLLEVN

-833 LLSMNRY
+833 LLSMSRY

>member
-1 MLKIDNKME
+1 MLKVDNKME

-44 IYGNSESSLDIS
+44 IYGNSECTTDIS
-56 KLPYR
+56 NLQY
-61 NGMPIYINNNPY
+61 NYGTIIGVNNNPY
-73 DWKLENYQNKNY
+73 SKKLKDYQNKNY
-85 YSYAKYVCVTFDI
+85 YSYAKYACVTFDI

-104 PSDCIYPDN
+104 PSDCVYPD
-113 GLFQIYYLNK
+113 
-123 SGIQKLTSVVKDV
+123 KLAFVVFYKKKDGYSRGVSVVTDV

-141 KGTAITVSLKI
+141 KGTAITVALKI
-152 DVNAENVD
+152 DVNAENGLD
-160 YIKSIYFT
+160 YIEEFNIT
-168 NNDSSSRTTKNIVL
+168 NNDSSSNVTKNIII

-189 RLTDSSTEEPSYVK
+189 RLTDSLTEEPSYVK

-233 LTESLCSRD
+233 LTESLCSQD

-291 EDFIGST
+291 EDFSGAT

-309 TLNVSVNNDYLEHAK
+309 KMNVSVNNDYLEHAK
-324 YVMFVTTILIGMTV
+324 YVMFVATILIGMTV
-338 TSGTMPP
+338 KSGTMPP
-345 KFYFGLIVEDQ
+345 KFYFGLTVEDQ
-356 NGNSLSYVLNSN
+356 NGNSLSYVLNSS

-384 DFLYGVVSDRKEVY
+384 DFLDGVVSDRQEVY

-430 GNYLTSDFTVDDFRI
+430 GNYLTNDFTVDDFRI

-502 KSITAYDGLDILD
+502 KSITAYDNMSILE
-515 QDVGDWLTK
+515 QNVGDWLTK
-524 YMWIWDTGNT
+524 YMWIWDTANKVHTEGSGFN
-534 RASTSPYFTRL
+534 RF
-545 GVEYTRQLFPTL
+545 GVEYARQLFPTL
-557 INLFKR
+557 SNLMKQ
-563 LNILSD
+563 LNILTDDDFVFSFNVSD
-569 SDFIES
+569 VDVEPANYNYGYNYLWGDF
-575 SMLSGSDIDVPHTS
+575 GDNPH
-589 RNFQYNFFWA
+589 
-599 NDWDDNSAVGSGTI
+599 GKGTI
-613 GFESYYSLSAS
+613 GILLASTNSAS
-624 ISEPIL
+624 FSEDKL
-630 IKVDLTPFD
+630 LKVTLTPYGNMTD
-639 NLSDAELFGKYAL
+639 EELFGKFAFSDMADYWGKNYHGFPSCA
-652 AGMEEIFG
+652 
-660 ESAGYPGICSSSSV
+660 SV
-674 LVEITYNNGR
+674 FVILHNEDGTDTKV
-684 IDKILADSGDYVYI
+684 LADSGDYIYISTKVTQYEVYYSAGIASI
-698 NKDIDS
+698 NPGDDIIAA
-704 LRVYTSSGIGIIY
+704 G
-717 RSSSDGTIYAFENDN
+717 SSSRMLTTHVNA
-732 LQTLVSHIKISYY
+732 KIY
-745 EVPDILKGLVNAHT
+745 EVPEILKELVNAHLR
-759 KLVYYNYGT
+759 LVYYNYGT
-768 REIGSFSSSVS
+768 QELGSFNSSVS
-779 GKDVVRSLLEVN
+779 GRDVLRSLLEVN

-944 LVTKTGGIESFIFRR
+944 LITKTGGIESFIFRR

>member
-1 MLKIDNKME
+1 MLKVDNKME

-36 AVNFYTGD
+36 EVNFYTGD

-123 SGIQKLTSVVKDV
+123 SGIEKLTSVVKDV
-136 TTARS
+136 TMARS

-203 SVSANGIDIDS
+203 SVSANGIDINS

-233 LTESLCSRD
+233 LTESLCSQD

-291 EDFIGST
+291 EDFSGAT

-324 YVMFVTTILIGMTV
+324 YVMFVATILIGMTV

-345 KFYFGLIVEDQ
+345 KFYFGLVVEDQ
-356 NGNSLSYVLNSN
+356 NGNSLSYVLNSS

-384 DFLYGVVSDRKEVY
+384 DFLYGVVSDRQEVY

-410 RQGSKITKVTGIY
+410 RKGSKITKVTGIY

-477 LMKGIPLGVFKI
+477 MMKGIPLGVFKV

-502 KSITAYDGLDILD
+502 KSITAYDNMSILE
-515 QDVGDWLTK
+515 QNVGDWLTK
-524 YMWIWDTGNT
+524 YMWVWDTANKVHTGGSGFN
-534 RASTSPYFTRL
+534 RF
-545 GVEYTRQLFPTL
+545 GVEYARQLFPTL
-557 INLFKR
+557 SNLMKQ
-563 LNILSD
+563 LNILTDDDFVFSFNVSD
-569 SDFIES
+569 VDVEPANYNYGYNYLWGDF
-575 SMLSGSDIDVPHTS
+575 GDNPH
-589 RNFQYNFFWA
+589 
-599 NDWDDNSAVGSGTI
+599 GKGTI
-613 GFESYYSLSAS
+613 GILLASTNSAS
-624 ISEPIL
+624 FSEDKL
-630 IKVDLTPFD
+630 LKVTLTPYGNMTD
-639 NLSDAELFGKYAL
+639 EELFGKFAFSDMADYWGKNYHGFPSCA
-652 AGMEEIFG
+652 
-660 ESAGYPGICSSSSV
+660 SV
-674 LVEITYNNGR
+674 FVILHNEDGT
-684 IDKILADSGDYVYI
+684 DTKILADSGDYIYI
-698 NKDIDS
+698 NTKVTGYDVYYSAGIASINPSDDIMAAGFS
-704 LRVYTSSGIGIIY
+704 NRMLTTHVN
-717 RSSSDGTIYAFENDN
+717 A
-732 LQTLVSHIKISYY
+732 KIY
-745 EVPDILKGLVNAHT
+745 EVPAILKGLVNAHLR
-759 KLVYYNYGT
+759 LVYYNYGT
-768 REIGSFSSSVS
+768 QELGSFDSSIS
-779 GKDVVRSLLEVN
+779 GRDVLRSLLEVN

-833 LLSMNRY
+833 LLSMSRY

-876 GNPDGKNT
+876 GNPEGKNT

-971 EASGDEYNEAL
+971 EAEGDEYNEAL

>member
-1 MLKIDNKME
+1 MLKVDNKME

-36 AVNFYTGD
+36 SVNFYTGD
-44 IYGNSESSLDIS
+44 IYGNSECTTDIS
-56 KLPYR
+56 NLQY
-61 NGMPIYINNNPY
+61 NYGTIIGVNNNPY
-73 DWKLENYQNKNY
+73 SKKLKDYQNKNY
-85 YSYAKYVCVTFDI
+85 YSYAKYACVTFDI

-104 PSDCIYPDN
+104 PSDCVYPD
-113 GLFQIYYLNK
+113 
-123 SGIQKLTSVVKDV
+123 KLAFVVFYKKKDGYSRGVSVVTDV

-141 KGTAITVSLKI
+141 KGTAITVALKI
-152 DVNAENVD
+152 DVNAENGLD
-160 YIKSIYFT
+160 YIEEFNIT
-168 NNDSSSRTTKNIVL
+168 NNDSSSNVTKNIII

-189 RLTDSSTEEPSYVK
+189 RLTDSLTEEPSYVK

-233 LTESLCSRD
+233 LTESLCSQD

-291 EDFIGST
+291 EDFSGAT

-309 TLNVSVNNDYLEHAK
+309 KMNVSVNNDYLEHAK
-324 YVMFVTTILIGMTV
+324 YVMFVATILIGMTV
-338 TSGTMPP
+338 KSGTMPP
-345 KFYFGLIVEDQ
+345 KFYFGLTVEDQ
-356 NGNSLSYVLNSN
+356 NGNSLSYVLNSS

-384 DFLYGVVSDRKEVY
+384 DFLDGVVSDRKEVY

-410 RQGSKITKVTGIY
+410 RKGSKITKVTGIY

-430 GNYLTSDFTVDDFRI
+430 GNYLTNDFTVDDFRI

-489 SEVKKNNTQDIIK
+489 SEAKKNNTQDIIK
-502 KSITAYDGLDILD
+502 KSITAYDNMSILE
-515 QDVGDWLTK
+515 QNVGDWLTK
-524 YMWIWDTGNT
+524 YMWIWDTANKVHTEGSGFN
-534 RASTSPYFTRL
+534 RF
-545 GVEYTRQLFPTL
+545 GVEYARQLFPTL
-557 INLFKR
+557 SNLMKQ
-563 LNILSD
+563 LNILTDDDFVFSFNVSD
-569 SDFIES
+569 VDVEPANYNYGYNYLWGDF
-575 SMLSGSDIDVPHTS
+575 GDNPH
-589 RNFQYNFFWA
+589 
-599 NDWDDNSAVGSGTI
+599 GKGTI
-613 GFESYYSLSAS
+613 GILLASTNSAS
-624 ISEPIL
+624 FSEDKL
-630 IKVDLTPFD
+630 LKVTLTPYGNMTD
-639 NLSDAELFGKYAL
+639 EELFGKFAFSDMADYWGKNYHGFPSCA
-652 AGMEEIFG
+652 
-660 ESAGYPGICSSSSV
+660 SV
-674 LVEITYNNGR
+674 FVILHNEDGTDTKV
-684 IDKILADSGDYVYI
+684 LADSGDYIYISTKVTQYEVYYSAGIASI
-698 NKDIDS
+698 NPGDDIIAA
-704 LRVYTSSGIGIIY
+704 G
-717 RSSSDGTIYAFENDN
+717 SSSRMLTTHVNA
-732 LQTLVSHIKISYY
+732 KIY
-745 EVPDILKGLVNAHT
+745 EVPEILKELVNAHLR
-759 KLVYYNYGT
+759 LVYYNYGT
-768 REIGSFSSSVS
+768 QELGSFNSSVS
-779 GKDVVRSLLEVN
+779 GRDVLRSLLEVN

-944 LVTKTGGIESFIFRR
+944 LITKTGGIESFIFRR

>member
-1 MLKIDNKME
+1 MLKVDNKME

-36 AVNFYTGD
+36 EVNFYTGD
-44 IYGNSESSLDIS
+44 IYGNSECTTDIS
-56 KLPYR
+56 NLQY
-61 NGMPIYINNNPY
+61 NYGTIIGVNNNPY
-73 DWKLENYQNKNY
+73 SKKLKDYQNKNY
-85 YSYAKYVCVTFDI
+85 YSYAKYACVTFDI

-104 PSDCIYPDN
+104 PSDCVYPD
-113 GLFQIYYLNK
+113 
-123 SGIQKLTSVVKDV
+123 KLAFVVFYKKKDGYSRGVSVVTDV

-141 KGTAITVSLKI
+141 KGTAITVALKI
-152 DVNAENVD
+152 DVNAENGLD
-160 YIKSIYFT
+160 YIEEFNIT
-168 NNDSSSRTTKNIVL
+168 NNDSSSNVTKNIII

-189 RLTDSSTEEPSYVK
+189 RLTDSLTEEPSYVK

-233 LTESLCSRD
+233 LTESLCSQD

-291 EDFIGST
+291 EDFSGAT

-309 TLNVSVNNDYLEHAK
+309 KMNVSVNNDYLEHSK
-324 YVMFVTTILIGMTV
+324 YVMFVAKILIGMTV

-345 KFYFGLIVEDQ
+345 KFYFGLTVEDQ
-356 NGNSLSYVLNSN
+356 NGNSLSYVLNSS

-384 DFLYGVVSDRKEVY
+384 DFLDGVVSDRQEVY

-410 RQGSKITKVTGIY
+410 RKGSKITKVTGIY

-430 GNYLTSDFTVDDFRI
+430 GNYLTNDFTVDDFRI

-502 KSITAYDGLDILD
+502 KSITAYDNMSILE
-515 QDVGDWLTK
+515 QNVGDWLTK
-524 YMWIWDTGNT
+524 YMWIWDTANKVHTGGSSFN
-534 RASTSPYFTRL
+534 RF
-545 GVEYTRQLFPTL
+545 GVEYARQLFPTL
-557 INLFKR
+557 SNLMKQ
-563 LNILSD
+563 LNILTDDDFVFSFNVSD
-569 SDFIES
+569 VDVEPANYNYGYNYLWGDF
-575 SMLSGSDIDVPHTS
+575 GDNPH
-589 RNFQYNFFWA
+589 
-599 NDWDDNSAVGSGTI
+599 GKGTI
-613 GFESYYSLSAS
+613 GILLASTNSAS
-624 ISEPIL
+624 FSEDKL
-630 IKVDLTPFD
+630 LKVTLTPYGNMTD
-639 NLSDAELFGKYAL
+639 EELFGKFAFSDMADYWGKNYHGFPSCA
-652 AGMEEIFG
+652 
-660 ESAGYPGICSSSSV
+660 SV
-674 LVEITYNNGR
+674 FVILHNENGT
-684 IDKILADSGDYVYI
+684 DTKILADSGDYIYISTKVTGYDVYYSAGIASI
-698 NKDIDS
+698 NPGDDIMAAGFS
-704 LRVYTSSGIGIIY
+704 NRMLTTHVN
-717 RSSSDGTIYAFENDN
+717 A
-732 LQTLVSHIKISYY
+732 KIY
-745 EVPDILKGLVNAHT
+745 EVPEILKGLVNAHLR
-759 KLVYYNYGT
+759 LVYYNYGT
-768 REIGSFSSSVS
+768 QELGSFDSSIS
-779 GKDVVRSLLEVN
+779 GRDVLRSLLEVN

-971 EASGDEYNEAL
+971 EAEGDEYNEAL

>member
-1 MLKIDNKME
+1 MLKVDNKME

-36 AVNFYTGD
+36 LVNFYTGD
-44 IYGNSESSLDIS
+44 IYGNSECTTDIS
-56 KLPYR
+56 NLQY
-61 NGMPIYINNNPY
+61 NYGTIIGVNNNPY
-73 DWKLENYQNKNY
+73 SKKLKDYQNKNY
-85 YSYAKYVCVTFDI
+85 YSYAKYACVTFDI

-104 PSDCIYPDN
+104 PSDCVYPD
-113 GLFQIYYLNK
+113 
-123 SGIQKLTSVVKDV
+123 KLAFVVFYKKKDGYSRGVSVVTDV

-141 KGTAITVSLKI
+141 KGTAITVALKI
-152 DVNAENVD
+152 DVNAENGLD
-160 YIKSIYFT
+160 YIEEFNIT
-168 NNDSSSRTTKNIVL
+168 NNDSSSNVTKNIII

-189 RLTDSSTEEPSYVK
+189 RLTDSLTEEPSYVK

-233 LTESLCSRD
+233 LTESLCSQD

-268 TVRPY
+268 TVKPY

-291 EDFIGST
+291 EDFSGAT

-309 TLNVSVNNDYLEHAK
+309 KMNVSVNNDYLEHAK
-324 YVMFVTTILIGMTV
+324 YVMFVATILIGMTV

-345 KFYFGLIVEDQ
+345 KFYFGLTVEDQ
-356 NGNSLSYVLNSN
+356 NGNSLSYVLNSS

-384 DFLYGVVSDRKEVY
+384 DFLDGVVSDRQEVY

-410 RQGSKITKVTGIY
+410 RKGSKITKVTGIY

-430 GNYLTSDFTVDDFRI
+430 GNYLTNDFTVDDFRI

-502 KSITAYDGLDILD
+502 KSITAYDNMSILE
-515 QDVGDWLTK
+515 QNVGDWLTK
-524 YMWIWDTGNT
+524 YMWIWDTANKVHTGGSGFN
-534 RASTSPYFTRL
+534 RF
-545 GVEYTRQLFPTL
+545 GVEYARQLFPTL
-557 INLFKR
+557 SNLMKQ
-563 LNILSD
+563 LNILTD
-569 SDFIES
+569 DDFTFS
-575 SMLSGSDIDVPHTS
+575 FNVGDVDVEPANYNYGYNYLWGDFGDNPH
-589 RNFQYNFFWA
+589 
-599 NDWDDNSAVGSGTI
+599 GKGTI
-613 GFESYYSLSAS
+613 GILLASTNSAS
-624 ISEPIL
+624 FSEDKL
-630 IKVDLTPFD
+630 LKVTLTPYGNMTD
-639 NLSDAELFGKYAL
+639 EELFGKFAYSDMADYWGKNYHGFPSC
-652 AGMEEIFG
+652 A
-660 ESAGYPGICSSSSV
+660 SV
-674 LVEITYNNGR
+674 FVILHNEDGT
-684 IDKILADSGDYVYI
+684 DTKILADSGDYIYISTKVTQYEVYYSAGIASI
-698 NKDIDS
+698 NPGDDIIAA
-704 LRVYTSSGIGIIY
+704 G
-717 RSSSDGTIYAFENDN
+717 SSSRMLTTHVNA
-732 LQTLVSHIKISYY
+732 KIY
-745 EVPDILKGLVNAHT
+745 EVPEILKGLVNAHLR
-759 KLVYYNYGT
+759 LVYYNYGT
-768 REIGSFSSSVS
+768 QELGSFDSSIS
-779 GKDVVRSLLEVN
+779 GRDVLRSLLEVN

-944 LVTKTGGIESFIFRR
+944 LITKTGGIESFIFRR

-971 EASGDEYNEAL
+971 EAEGDEYNEAL

>member
-1 MLKIDNKME
+1 MLKVDNKME

-36 AVNFYTGD
+36 SVNFYTGD
-44 IYGNSESSLDIS
+44 IYGNSECTTDIS
-56 KLPYR
+56 NLQY
-61 NGMPIYINNNPY
+61 NYGTIIGVNNNPY
-73 DWKLENYQNKNY
+73 SKKLKDYQNKNY
-85 YSYAKYVCVTFDI
+85 YSYAKYACVTFDI

-104 PSDCIYPDN
+104 PSDCVYPD
-113 GLFQIYYLNK
+113 
-123 SGIQKLTSVVKDV
+123 KLAFVVFYKKKDGYSRGVSVVTDV

-141 KGTAITVSLKI
+141 KGTAITVALKI
-152 DVNAENVD
+152 DVNAENGLD
-160 YIKSIYFT
+160 YIEEFNIT
-168 NNDSSSRTTKNIVL
+168 NNDSSSNVTKNIII

-189 RLTDSSTEEPSYVK
+189 RLTDSLTEEPSYVK

-233 LTESLCSRD
+233 LTESLCSQD

-291 EDFIGST
+291 EDFSGAT

-309 TLNVSVNNDYLEHAK
+309 KMNVSVNNDYLEHAK
-324 YVMFVTTILIGMTV
+324 YVMFVATILIGMTV
-338 TSGTMPP
+338 KSGTMPP
-345 KFYFGLIVEDQ
+345 KFYFGLTVEDQ
-356 NGNSLSYVLNSN
+356 NGNSLSYVLNSR

-384 DFLYGVVSDRKEVY
+384 DFLDGVVSDRQEVY

-430 GNYLTSDFTVDDFRI
+430 GNYLTNDFTVDDFRI

-502 KSITAYDGLDILD
+502 KSITAYDNMSILE
-515 QDVGDWLTK
+515 QNVGDWLTK
-524 YMWIWDTGNT
+524 YMWIWDTANKVHTEGSGFN
-534 RASTSPYFTRL
+534 RF
-545 GVEYTRQLFPTL
+545 GVEYARQLFPTL
-557 INLFKR
+557 SNLMKQ
-563 LNILSD
+563 LNILTDDDFVFSFNVSD
-569 SDFIES
+569 VDVEPANYNYGYNYLWGDF
-575 SMLSGSDIDVPHTS
+575 GDNPH
-589 RNFQYNFFWA
+589 
-599 NDWDDNSAVGSGTI
+599 GKGTI
-613 GFESYYSLSAS
+613 GILLASTNSAS
-624 ISEPIL
+624 FSEDKL
-630 IKVDLTPFD
+630 LKVTLTPYGNMTD
-639 NLSDAELFGKYAL
+639 EELFGKFAFSDMADYWGKNYHGFPSCA
-652 AGMEEIFG
+652 
-660 ESAGYPGICSSSSV
+660 SV
-674 LVEITYNNGR
+674 FVILHNEDGTDTKV
-684 IDKILADSGDYVYI
+684 LADSGDYIYISTKVTQYEVYYSAGIASI
-698 NKDIDS
+698 NPGGDIIA
-704 LRVYTSSGIGIIY
+704 VGFSSKMLTTHVNVGI
-717 RSSSDGTIYAFENDN
+717 
-732 LQTLVSHIKISYY
+732 Y
-745 EVPDILKGLVNAHT
+745 EVPSILKGLVNAHLR
-759 KLVYYNYGT
+759 LVYYNYGT
-768 REIGSFSSSVS
+768 QELGSFNSSIS
-779 GKDVVRSLLEVN
+779 GRDVLRSLLEVN

-833 LLSMNRY
+833 LLSMSRY

-876 GNPDGKNT
+876 GNPEGKNT

-944 LVTKTGGIESFIFRR
+944 LITKTGGIESFIFRR

>member
-1 MLKIDNKME
+1 MLKVDNKME

-36 AVNFYTGD
+36 EVNFYTGD
-44 IYGNSESSLDIS
+44 IYGNSEIA
-56 KLPYR
+56 R
-61 NGMPIYINNNPY
+61 NMGDLEYNSGKPIYINNNPY

-85 YSYAKYVCVTFDI
+85 YSYARYVCVTFDI

-136 TTARS
+136 TMARS

-203 SVSANGIDIDS
+203 SVSVDSVDIDG
-214 YISGDFSITNSNLI
+214 YINGDFSITNSNLI

-233 LTESLCSRD
+233 LTESLCSQD

-268 TVRPY
+268 TVKPY

-291 EDFIGST
+291 EDFSGAT

-309 TLNVSVNNDYLEHAK
+309 KMNVSVNNDYLEHAK
-324 YVMFVTTILIGMTV
+324 YVMFVATILIGMTV
-338 TSGTMPP
+338 KSGTMPP
-345 KFYFGLIVEDQ
+345 KFYFGLTVEDQ
-356 NGNSLSYVLNSN
+356 NGNSLSYVLNSS

-384 DFLYGVVSDRKEVY
+384 DFLDGVVSDRQEVY

-502 KSITAYDGLDILD
+502 KSITAYDNMSILE
-515 QDVGDWLTK
+515 QNVGDWLTK
-524 YMWIWDTGNT
+524 YMWIWDTANKVHTGGSSFN
-534 RASTSPYFTRL
+534 RF
-545 GVEYTRQLFPTL
+545 GVEYARQLFPTL
-557 INLFKR
+557 SNLMKQ
-563 LNILSD
+563 LNILTDDDFVFSYNVGDFDVEPANYDYGYNYLWGDFGD
-569 SDFIES
+569 SPN
-575 SMLSGSDIDVPHTS
+575 G
-589 RNFQYNFFWA
+589 R
-599 NDWDDNSAVGSGTI
+599 GTI
-613 GFESYYSLSAS
+613 GIMLGITGS
-624 ISEPIL
+624 ISINEDRL
-630 IKVDLTPFD
+630 LKVTLTPYGNMTD
-639 NLSDAELFGKYAL
+639 EELFGKFAFSDMADYWGKNYHGFPSCA
-652 AGMEEIFG
+652 
-660 ESAGYPGICSSSSV
+660 SV
-674 LVEITYNNGR
+674 FVILHNEDGT
-684 IDKILADSGDYVYI
+684 DTKILADSGDYIYISTKVRSYEVYYSAGIAKI
-698 NKDIDS
+698 NPGGDIIA
-704 LRVYTSSGIGIIY
+704 TGFSSKMLTTHVNAG
-717 RSSSDGTIYAFENDN
+717 F
-732 LQTLVSHIKISYY
+732 Y
-745 EVPDILKGLVNAHT
+745 EVPSILKGLVNAHLR
-759 KLVYYNYGT
+759 LVYYNYGT
-768 REIGSFSSSVS
+768 QELGSFDSSIS
-779 GKDVVRSLLEVN
+779 GRDVLRSLLEVN

-833 LLSMNRY
+833 LLSMSRY

-971 EASGDEYNEAL
+971 EAEGDEYNEAL

>member
-1 MLKIDNKME
+1 MLKVDNKME

-36 AVNFYTGD
+36 SVNFYTGD
-44 IYGNSESSLDIS
+44 IYGNSECTTDIS
-56 KLPYR
+56 NLQY
-61 NGMPIYINNNPY
+61 NYGTIIGVNNNPY
-73 DWKLENYQNKNY
+73 SKKLKDYQNKNY
-85 YSYAKYVCVTFDI
+85 YSYAKYACVTFDI

-104 PSDCIYPDN
+104 PSDCVYPD
-113 GLFQIYYLNK
+113 
-123 SGIQKLTSVVKDV
+123 KLAFVVFYKKKDGYSRGVSVVTDV

-141 KGTAITVSLKI
+141 KGTAITVALKI
-152 DVNAENVD
+152 DVNAENGLD
-160 YIKSIYFT
+160 YIEEFNIT
-168 NNDSSSRTTKNIVL
+168 NNDSSSNVTKNIII

-189 RLTDSSTEEPSYVK
+189 RLTDSLTEEPSYVK

-233 LTESLCSRD
+233 LTESLCSQD

-273 ITPITPDNF
+273 ITPDNF

-291 EDFIGST
+291 EDFSGAT

-309 TLNVSVNNDYLEHAK
+309 KMNVSVNNDYLEHAK
-324 YVMFVTTILIGMTV
+324 YVMFVATILIGMTV
-338 TSGTMPP
+338 KSGTMPP
-345 KFYFGLIVEDQ
+345 KFYFGLTVEDQ
-356 NGNSLSYVLNSN
+356 NGNSLSYVLNSR

-384 DFLYGVVSDRKEVY
+384 DFLDGVVSDRQEVY

-430 GNYLTSDFTVDDFRI
+430 GNYLTNDFTVDDFRI

-502 KSITAYDGLDILD
+502 KSITAYDNMSILE
-515 QDVGDWLTK
+515 QNVGDWLTK
-524 YMWIWDTGNT
+524 YMWIWDTANKVHTEGSGFN
-534 RASTSPYFTRL
+534 RF
-545 GVEYTRQLFPTL
+545 GVEYARQLFPTL
-557 INLFKR
+557 SNLMKQ
-563 LNILSD
+563 LNILTDDDFVFSFNVSD
-569 SDFIES
+569 VDVEPANYNYGYNYLWGDF
-575 SMLSGSDIDVPHTS
+575 GDNPH
-589 RNFQYNFFWA
+589 
-599 NDWDDNSAVGSGTI
+599 GKGTI
-613 GFESYYSLSAS
+613 GILWACTGSAS
-624 ISEPIL
+624 FSEDKL
-630 IKVDLTPFD
+630 LKVTLTPYGNMTD
-639 NLSDAELFGKYAL
+639 EELFGKFAYSDMTDYWGKNYHGFPSCA
-652 AGMEEIFG
+652 
-660 ESAGYPGICSSSSV
+660 SV
-674 LVEITYNNGR
+674 FVILHNEDGTDTKV
-684 IDKILADSGDYVYI
+684 LADSGDYIYISTKVTQYEVYYSAGIASI
-698 NKDIDS
+698 NPGGDIIA
-704 LRVYTSSGIGIIY
+704 VGFSSKML
-717 RSSSDGTIYAFENDN
+717 TTHVNA
-732 LQTLVSHIKISYY
+732 KIY
-745 EVPDILKGLVNAHT
+745 EVPEILKELVNAHLR
-759 KLVYYNYGT
+759 LVYYNYGT
-768 REIGSFSSSVS
+768 QELGSFDSSIS
-779 GKDVVRSLLEVN
+779 GRDVLRSLLEVN

-876 GNPDGKNT
+876 GNPEGKNT

>member
-1 MLKIDNKME
+1 MLKVDNKME

-36 AVNFYTGD
+36 SVNFYTGD
-44 IYGNSESSLDIS
+44 IYGNSECTTDIS
-56 KLPYR
+56 NLQY
-61 NGMPIYINNNPY
+61 NYGTIIGVNNNPY
-73 DWKLENYQNKNY
+73 SKKLKDYQNKNY
-85 YSYAKYVCVTFDI
+85 YSYAKYACVTFDI

-104 PSDCIYPDN
+104 PSDCVYPD
-113 GLFQIYYLNK
+113 
-123 SGIQKLTSVVKDV
+123 KLAFVVFYKKKDGYSRGVSVVTDV

-141 KGTAITVSLKI
+141 KGTAITVALKI
-152 DVNAENVD
+152 DVNAENGLD
-160 YIKSIYFT
+160 YIEEFNIT
-168 NNDSSSRTTKNIVL
+168 NNDSSSNVTKNIII

-189 RLTDSSTEEPSYVK
+189 RLTDSLTEEPSYVK

-233 LTESLCSRD
+233 LTESLCSQD

-291 EDFIGST
+291 EDFSGAT

-309 TLNVSVNNDYLEHAK
+309 KMNVSVNNDYLEHAK
-324 YVMFVTTILIGMTV
+324 YVMFVATILIGMTV
-338 TSGTMPP
+338 KSGTMPP
-345 KFYFGLIVEDQ
+345 KFYFGLTVEDQ
-356 NGNSLSYVLNSN
+356 NGNSLSYVLNSS

-384 DFLYGVVSDRKEVY
+384 DFLDGVVSDRQEVY

-430 GNYLTSDFTVDDFRI
+430 GNYLTNDFTVDDFRI

-502 KSITAYDGLDILD
+502 KSITAYDNMSILE
-515 QDVGDWLTK
+515 QNVGDWLTK
-524 YMWIWDTGNT
+524 YMWIWDTANKVHTEGSGFN
-534 RASTSPYFTRL
+534 RF
-545 GVEYTRQLFPTL
+545 GVEYARQLFPTL
-557 INLFKR
+557 SNLMKQ
-563 LNILSD
+563 LNILTDDDFVFSFNVSD
-569 SDFIES
+569 VDVEPANYNYGYNYLWGDF
-575 SMLSGSDIDVPHTS
+575 GDNPH
-589 RNFQYNFFWA
+589 
-599 NDWDDNSAVGSGTI
+599 GKGTI
-613 GFESYYSLSAS
+613 GILLASTNSAS
-624 ISEPIL
+624 FSEDKL
-630 IKVDLTPFD
+630 LKVTLTPYGNMTD
-639 NLSDAELFGKYAL
+639 EELFGKFAFSDMADYWGKNYHGFPSCA
-652 AGMEEIFG
+652 
-660 ESAGYPGICSSSSV
+660 SV
-674 LVEITYNNGR
+674 FVILHNEDGTDTKV
-684 IDKILADSGDYVYI
+684 LADSGDYIYISTKVTQYEVYYSAGIASI
-698 NKDIDS
+698 NPGDDIIAA
-704 LRVYTSSGIGIIY
+704 G
-717 RSSSDGTIYAFENDN
+717 SSSRMLTTHVNA
-732 LQTLVSHIKISYY
+732 KIY
-745 EVPDILKGLVNAHT
+745 EVPEILKELVNAHLR
-759 KLVYYNYGT
+759 LVYYNYGT
-768 REIGSFSSSVS
+768 QELGSFDSSIS
-779 GKDVVRSLLEVN
+779 GRDVLRSLLEVN

-944 LVTKTGGIESFIFRR
+944 LITKTGGIESFIFRR

>member
-1 MLKIDNKME
+1 MLKVDNKME

-36 AVNFYTGD
+36 SVNFYTGD
-44 IYGNSESSLDIS
+44 IYGNSECTTNIS
-56 KLPYR
+56 NLQY
-61 NGMPIYINNNPY
+61 NYGTMIGINNNPHST
-73 DWKLENYQNKNY
+73 KLKNYQNNNY
-85 YSYAKYVCVTFDI
+85 YSYAKYACVTFDI

-104 PSDCIYPDN
+104 PSDCVYPD
-113 GLFQIYYLNK
+113 
-123 SGIQKLTSVVKDV
+123 KLAFAVFYKKKDGYSQSVTIVKDV

-141 KGTAITVSLKI
+141 KGTAITVALKI
-152 DVNAENVD
+152 DVNAENGLD
-160 YIKSIYFT
+160 YIEGFNIT
-168 NNDSSSRTTKNIVL
+168 NNDSSSNVTKNIVL

-203 SVSANGIDIDS
+203 SVSVDSVDIDG
-214 YISGDFSITNSNLI
+214 YINGDFSITNSNLI

-233 LTESLCSRD
+233 LTESLCSQD

-291 EDFIGST
+291 EDFSGST

-324 YVMFVTTILIGMTV
+324 YVMFVATILIGMTV
-338 TSGTMPP
+338 TSGTIPP
-345 KFYFGLIVEDQ
+345 KFYFGLTVEDQ
-356 NGNSLSYVLNSN
+356 SGNSLSYVLNSS

-384 DFLYGVVSDRKEVY
+384 DFLYGVVSDRQEVY

-410 RQGSKITKVTGIY
+410 RQGSKITKVTGMY
-423 VAFADEN
+423 LAFADEN

-477 LMKGIPLGVFKI
+477 MMKGIPLGVFKV

-502 KSITAYDGLDILD
+502 KSITAYDNMSILE
-515 QDVGDWLTK
+515 QNVGDWLTK
-524 YMWIWDTGNT
+524 YMWIWDTANKVHTGGSSFN
-534 RASTSPYFTRL
+534 RF
-545 GVEYTRQLFPTL
+545 GVEYARQLFPTL
-557 INLFKR
+557 SNLMKQ
-563 LNILSD
+563 LNILTDDDFVFSFNVSD
-569 SDFIES
+569 VDVEPANYNYGYNYLWGDF
-575 SMLSGSDIDVPHTS
+575 GDNPH
-589 RNFQYNFFWA
+589 
-599 NDWDDNSAVGSGTI
+599 GKGTI
-613 GFESYYSLSAS
+613 GILLGITGS
-624 ISEPIL
+624 ISLNEDKL
-630 IKVDLTPFD
+630 LKVTLTPYGNMTD
-639 NLSDAELFGKYAL
+639 EELFGKFAFSDMADYWGKNYHGFPSCA
-652 AGMEEIFG
+652 
-660 ESAGYPGICSSSSV
+660 SV
-674 LVEITYNNGR
+674 FVILHNEDGTDTKV
-684 IDKILADSGDYVYI
+684 LADSGDYIYISTKVTGYEVYYSAGIANI
-698 NKDIDS
+698 NPGGDIIATGFS
-704 LRVYTSSGIGIIY
+704 NRMLTTHVNAG
-717 RSSSDGTIYAFENDN
+717 F
-732 LQTLVSHIKISYY
+732 Y
-745 EVPDILKGLVNAHT
+745 EVPSILKGLVNAHLR
-759 KLVYYNYGT
+759 LVYYNYGT
-768 REIGSFSSSVS
+768 QELGSFDSSIS
-779 GKDVVRSLLEVN
+779 GRDVLRSLLEVN

-858 KTQSR
+858 KTQSK

-971 EASGDEYNEAL
+971 EAEGDEYNEAL

>member
-1 MLKIDNKME
+1 MLKVDNKME

-36 AVNFYTGD
+36 SVNFYTGD
-44 IYGNSESSLDIS
+44 IYGNSECTTDIS
-56 KLPYR
+56 NLQY
-61 NGMPIYINNNPY
+61 NYGTIIGVNNNPY
-73 DWKLENYQNKNY
+73 SKKLKDYQNKNY
-85 YSYAKYVCVTFDI
+85 YSYAKYACVTFDI

-104 PSDCIYPDN
+104 PSDCVYPD
-113 GLFQIYYLNK
+113 
-123 SGIQKLTSVVKDV
+123 KLAFVVFYKKKDGYSRGVSVVTDV

-141 KGTAITVSLKI
+141 KGTAITVALKI
-152 DVNAENVD
+152 DVNAENGLD
-160 YIKSIYFT
+160 YIEEFNIT
-168 NNDSSSRTTKNIVL
+168 NNDSSSNVTKNIII

-189 RLTDSSTEEPSYVK
+189 RLTDSLTEEPSYVK

-233 LTESLCSRD
+233 LTESLCSQD

-291 EDFIGST
+291 EDFSGAT

-309 TLNVSVNNDYLEHAK
+309 KMNVSVNNDYLEHAK
-324 YVMFVTTILIGMTV
+324 YVMFVATILIGMTV
-338 TSGTMPP
+338 KSGTMPP
-345 KFYFGLIVEDQ
+345 KFYFGLTVEDQ
-356 NGNSLSYVLNSN
+356 NGNSLSYVLNSS

-384 DFLYGVVSDRKEVY
+384 DFLDGVVSDRQEVY

-410 RQGSKITKVTGIY
+410 RKGSKITKVTGIY
-423 VAFADEN
+423 VVFADEN
-430 GNYLTSDFTVDDFRI
+430 GNYLTNDFTVDDFRI

-502 KSITAYDGLDILD
+502 KSITAYDNMSILE
-515 QDVGDWLTK
+515 QNVGDWLTK
-524 YMWIWDTGNT
+524 YMWIWDTANKVHTEGSGFN
-534 RASTSPYFTRL
+534 RF
-545 GVEYTRQLFPTL
+545 GVEYARQLFPTL
-557 INLFKR
+557 SNLMKQ
-563 LNILSD
+563 LNILTDDDFVFSFNVSD
-569 SDFIES
+569 VDVEPANYNYGYNYLWGDF
-575 SMLSGSDIDVPHTS
+575 GDNPH
-589 RNFQYNFFWA
+589 
-599 NDWDDNSAVGSGTI
+599 GKGTI
-613 GFESYYSLSAS
+613 GILLASTNSAS
-624 ISEPIL
+624 FSEDKL
-630 IKVDLTPFD
+630 LKVTLTPYGNMTD
-639 NLSDAELFGKYAL
+639 EELFGKFAFSDMADYWGKNYHGFPSCA
-652 AGMEEIFG
+652 
-660 ESAGYPGICSSSSV
+660 SV
-674 LVEITYNNGR
+674 FVILHNEDGTDTKV
-684 IDKILADSGDYVYI
+684 LADSGDYIYISTKVTQYEVYYSAGIASI
-698 NKDIDS
+698 NPGDDIIAA
-704 LRVYTSSGIGIIY
+704 G
-717 RSSSDGTIYAFENDN
+717 SSSRMLTTHVNA
-732 LQTLVSHIKISYY
+732 KIY
-745 EVPDILKGLVNAHT
+745 EVPDILSGLVNAHLR
-759 KLVYYNYGT
+759 LVYYNYGT
-768 REIGSFSSSVS
+768 QELGSFDSSIS
-779 GKDVVRSLLEVN
+779 GRDVLRSLLEVN

-833 LLSMNRY
+833 LLSMSRY

-876 GNPDGKNT
+876 GNPEGKNT

>member
-1 MLKIDNKME
+1 MLKVDNKME

-36 AVNFYTGD
+36 SVNFYTGD
-44 IYGNSESSLDIS
+44 IYGNSECTTDIS
-56 KLPYR
+56 NLQY
-61 NGMPIYINNNPY
+61 NYGTIIGVNNNPY
-73 DWKLENYQNKNY
+73 SKKLKDYQNKNY
-85 YSYAKYVCVTFDI
+85 YSYAKYACVTFDI

-104 PSDCIYPDN
+104 PSDCVYPD
-113 GLFQIYYLNK
+113 
-123 SGIQKLTSVVKDV
+123 KLAFVVFYKKKDGYSRGVSVVTDV

-141 KGTAITVSLKI
+141 KGTAITVALKI
-152 DVNAENVD
+152 DVNAENGLD
-160 YIKSIYFT
+160 YIEEFNIT
-168 NNDSSSRTTKNIVL
+168 NNDSSSNVTKNIII

-189 RLTDSSTEEPSYVK
+189 RLTDSLTEEPSYVK

-233 LTESLCSRD
+233 LTESLCSQD

-291 EDFIGST
+291 EDFSGAT

-309 TLNVSVNNDYLEHAK
+309 KMNVSVNNDYLEHAK
-324 YVMFVTTILIGMTV
+324 YVMFVATILIGMTV
-338 TSGTMPP
+338 KSGTMPP
-345 KFYFGLIVEDQ
+345 KFYFGLTVEDQ
-356 NGNSLSYVLNSN
+356 NGNSLSYVLNSS

-384 DFLYGVVSDRKEVY
+384 DFLDGVVSDRQEVY

-430 GNYLTSDFTVDDFRI
+430 GNYLTNDFTVDDFRI

-502 KSITAYDGLDILD
+502 KSITAYDNMSILE
-515 QDVGDWLTK
+515 QNVGDWLTK
-524 YMWIWDTGNT
+524 YMWVWDTANKVHTGGSGFN
-534 RASTSPYFTRL
+534 RF
-545 GVEYTRQLFPTL
+545 GVEYARQLFPTL
-557 INLFKR
+557 SNLMKQ
-563 LNILSD
+563 LNILTD
-569 SDFIES
+569 DDFTFS
-575 SMLSGSDIDVPHTS
+575 FNVGDVDVEPANYNYGYNYLWGDFGDNPH
-589 RNFQYNFFWA
+589 
-599 NDWDDNSAVGSGTI
+599 GKGTI
-613 GFESYYSLSAS
+613 GILLASTNSAS
-624 ISEPIL
+624 FSEDKL
-630 IKVDLTPFD
+630 LKVTLTPYGNMTD
-639 NLSDAELFGKYAL
+639 EELFGKFAFSDMADYWGKNYHGFPSCA
-652 AGMEEIFG
+652 
-660 ESAGYPGICSSSSV
+660 SV
-674 LVEITYNNGR
+674 FVILHNEDGTDTKV
-684 IDKILADSGDYVYI
+684 LADSGDYIYISTKVTQYEVYYSAGIASI
-698 NKDIDS
+698 NPGDDIIAA
-704 LRVYTSSGIGIIY
+704 G
-717 RSSSDGTIYAFENDN
+717 SSSRMLTTHVNA
-732 LQTLVSHIKISYY
+732 KIY
-745 EVPDILKGLVNAHT
+745 EVPDILSGLVNAHLR
-759 KLVYYNYGT
+759 LVYYNYGT
-768 REIGSFSSSVS
+768 QELGSFDSSIS
-779 GKDVVRSLLEVN
+779 GRDVLRSLLEVN

-833 LLSMNRY
+833 LLSMSRY

-876 GNPDGKNT
+876 GNPEGKNT